1 MAHLSGGAEAHARF
15 KQYEYRA
22 NSSLVLTTDSR
33 PRDTHEPTGEPETLY
48 GKIDPKSFGDRAYKG
63 RAPELDEKLKKS
75 KKKKEREPL
84 TSEPVTN
91 RQSKRRRLQ
100 AESILSSGEE
110 GIYQP
115 KTKETRAAYEAM
127 LSVIQQQLGGQPLNI
142 VSGAADEILSVLKND
157 IFKNPEKKKE
167 IEKLLNPIPNQI
179 FDQLVSI
186 GRLITDFQD
195 GGDAAG
201 SGAAANTDDALDDD
215 VGVAVEFEENE
226 DDEDESDCD
235 LVQEDEEEE
244 DDGLEPHGAGGMQ
257 MGSGIDDDDMQ
268 EANEGMALNVQD
280 IDAYWLQRKIS
291 QAYDQQIDPQQC
303 QKLAEDVLKILAE
316 GDDREVETKLLVH
329 LQFDKFSLIKLLL
342 RNRLKIVWCT
352 RLARAEDQEERKKI
366 EEEMMGLGLDLA
378 AILEQLHAT
387 RATAKERQKNLEKSI
402 REEARRLK
410 DESGGGDGDRDRD
423 RRGFVDRDA
432 ESGWLKGQRQLLDLE
447 SIAFHQ
453 GGLLMANK
461 KCELPLGSYRNH
473 SKGYEEV
480 HVPALK
486 PKPLAPGE
494 ELIKISVMP
503 DWAQPAF
510 KGMTQLNR
518 VQSKVYESAL
528 FTAENILLCA
538 PTGAGK
544 TNVAML
550 TILQQIAL
558 HRNPDGSFNNGNY
571 KIVYVAPMKALVA
584 EVVGNL
590 SNRLQHYDVKVK
602 ELSGDQSLTRQ
613 QIEET
618 QIIVTTPEKWDI
630 ITRKSGDR
638 TYTQLVKLLIIDE
651 IHLLHDN
658 RGPVLESIV
667 ARTVRQIENTK
678 EHIRLVG
685 LSATLPNYE
694 DVALFLRV
702 DLEKGLFHFD
712 NSYRPCPLA
721 QQYIGITVKKPLQ
734 RFQLMNDVCYEKVLA
749 VAGKHQVLIF
759 VHSRKETAK
768 TARAIRDTALANDTL
783 GRFLKEDSASREI
796 LHSHTELVKSNDL
809 KDLLPYGFAIHHAG
823 MARVDRQLVED
834 LFGDG
839 HVQVLVSTATLAWGV
854 NLPAHTVIIKGT
866 QIYNPEKGAWT
877 ELSPLDVMQMLGR
890 AGRPQYD
897 SYGEGIIL
905 TGHSELQ
912 YYLSLMNQQL
922 PIESQFVSKLADQL
936 NAEIVLGT
944 VQNAREAC
952 NWIGYT
958 YLYVR
963 MLRNPTLYGLAPD
976 VLTRDITLEERRA
989 DLSLLEPNNPTILPS
1004 LAAATT
1010 PLARSLCCKPV
1021 TGVAMLLNMLT
1032 PPTDLVLRYHSSL
1045 TEISKSK
1052 MIHSAATILD
1062 KNNLVKYD
1070 RKSGYFQ
1077 VTDLGR
1083 IASYYYITH
1092 GTISTYNEHLKPTM
1106 GDIELCRLFSLS
1118 EEFKYV
1124 SVRQDEKMELAKLLD
1139 RVPIP
1144 IKESLEEPSAKI
1156 NVLLQAY
1163 ISQLKL
1169 EGLSLTSDMV
1179 FITQSAG
1186 RLMRAL
1192 FEIVLKRGW
1201 AQLAEKAL
1209 NLCKMVNKR
1218 MWSVQTPLRQF
1229 NGIPNEILMKLEKK
1243 DLAWERY
1250 YDLSSQEIGELIRFA
1265 KMGRTLHKFIH
1276 QFPKL
1281 NLGAHVQPIT
1291 RTVLRVELTITP
1303 DFQWEDKVHGFVEP
1317 FWVIVEDNDGEYI
1330 LHHEYFMLKKQY
1342 IDEDHVLN
1350 FTVPIYEPLPPQY
1363 FIRVVSDRWL
1373 GSQSVLP
1380 VSFRHLILPEKYPP
1394 PTELLD
1400 LQPLPVT
1407 ALRNPSYEA
1416 LYQEFKHFNP
1426 IQTQVFTVLYNTDDN
1441 VLVAA
1446 PTGSGKTIC
1455 AEFAV
1460 LRNHQ
1465 KGHESIMRA
1474 VYIAPMEALAQER
1487 YRDWERKFGKGLGLR
1502 VVELTG
1508 ETATDLKLLEKGQVI
1523 ISTPEKWDALSR
1535 RWKQRKHVQQVSL
1548 FIIDELHLIGGQGGP
1563 ILEVIV
1569 SRMRYIASQGDNKI
1583 RIVALS
1589 TSLANA
1595 KDLGEWIGASSHGLF
1610 NFPPGVRPVPL
1621 EIHIQG
1627 VDIANFE
1634 ARMQAMAKP
1643 TYTAIVQHA
1652 KSGKPALVFVPTR
1665 KHARLTAVDLM
1676 TYSNADSG
1684 EKSTFLLRS
1693 VEELEP
1699 FLSKVKEPMLSA
1711 TLRHGVGYLHEG
1723 LTSMDQEVVSQLFE
1737 AGWIQVCVASSSM
1750 CWGAPLSAHLVV
1762 VMGTQYYD
1770 GRENAHTDY
1779 PVTDLLQMMGHA
1791 SRPLLDNSGKCV
1803 ILCHAPRKEYYKKFL
1818 YEAFPVESHLH
1829 HFLHDN
1835 LNAEVVVG
1843 VIENKQ
1849 DAVDYLTWTFMY
1861 RRLTQN
1867 PNYYNL
1873 QGVSHRHLSDHLSE
1887 LIENTLSDLEA
1898 SKCVAIEDDMDLSP
1912 LNLGMIASYY
1922 YISYTTIERF
1932 SSSLTSKTKMKGLLE
1947 ILASASEYSQIPI
1960 RPGEEEL
1967 IRRLINHQR
1976 FSFEN
1981 PKCTDP
1987 HVKANALLQ
1996 AHFSRHTVVGN
2007 LSSDQREVLLS
2018 SSRLLQAMVD
2028 VISSNGWLSLALLA
2042 MEVSQMVTQGMWE
2055 RDSMLLQLPH
2065 FTKEL
2070 AKKCQENPGKSIE
2083 TVFDLVEMED
2093 DERRELLQMSD
2104 LQLLDIARFCNRFP
2118 NIDMTYEVLE
2128 SDDVRAGEDV
2138 SLQVT
2143 LERDL
2148 EGRSEVGSV
2157 DAPRYPKA
2165 KEEGWW
2171 LVVGD
2176 IKTNQL
2182 LAIKRVS
2189 LQRKSKVKLEFAA
2202 PAEAGKR
2209 SYTLY
2214 FMCDSYLGCDQE
2226 YSFTIDA
2233 KEASS
2238 AGDDSGRE

>member
-1 MAHLSGGAEAHARF
+1 MSHLGGGAEAHARF

-33 PRDTHEPTGEPETLY
+33 PRDTHEPTGEPESLH
-48 GKIDPKSFGDRAYKG
+48 GKIDPKTFGDRASRGKP
-63 RAPELDEKLKKS
+63 PELEDQLKKS
-75 KKKKEREPL
+75 KKKKEREPVA
-84 TSEPVTN
+84 SEPSPG
-91 RQSKRRRLQ
+91 RLSKKRRLQ
-100 AESILSSGEE
+100 EDSVLSSTDE
-110 GIYQP
+110 GVYQP
-115 KTKETRAAYEAM
+115 KTKETRAAYEAL
-127 LSVIQQQLGGQPLNI
+127 LSAIQQQLGGQPLNI
-142 VSGAADEILSVLKND
+142 VSGAADEILAVLKND
-157 IFKNPEKKKE
+157 NLKNPDKKKE
-167 IEKLLNPIPNQI
+167 IEKLLNPIVNQV
-179 FDQLVSI
+179 FDHLVSI
-186 GRLITDFQD
+186 GRLITDYQD
-195 GGDAAG
+195 AGDAAG
-201 SGAAANTDDALDDD
+201 AAATNGEEGLDDD

-226 DDEDESDCD
+226 EEDDESDYD
-235 LVQEDEEEE
+235 MVQEDEEDE
-244 DDGLEPHGAGGMQ
+244 DDGLDANGAGAMQ
-257 MGSGIDDDDMQ
+257 MGGGIDDDEMQ
-268 EANEGMALNVQD
+268 DSNEGMTLNVQD

-291 QAYDQQIDPQQC
+291 QAYELQIDPQQS
-303 QKLAEDVLKILAE
+303 QKLAEEVLKIIAE
-316 GDDREVETKLLVH
+316 GDDREVETKLLLH
-329 LQFDKFSLIKLLL
+329 LQFDKFSLIKYML

-352 RLARAEDQEERKKI
+352 RLARAEDQDDRKKI
-366 EEEMMGLGLDLA
+366 EEEMMALGPDHT

-410 DESGGGDGDRDRD
+410 DETGGDGERE
-423 RRGFVDRDA
+423 RRGLADRDA
-432 ESGWLKGQRQLLDLE
+432 DGGWLTGQRQLLDLD
-447 SIAFHQ
+447 SLAFHQ

-461 KCELPLGSYRNH
+461 KCELPGGSFRNQK
-473 SKGYEEV
+473 KGYEEV

-486 PKPLAPGE
+486 PKPLAAGE
-494 ELIKISVMP
+494 ELVKISSMP
-503 DWAQPAF
+503 DWAQHAF

-518 VQSKVYESAL
+518 VQSKVYDTAL
-528 FTAENILLCA
+528 FSSHNILLCA

-558 HRNPDGSFNNGNY
+558 NRNEDGTFNHNNY

-590 SNRLQHYDVKVK
+590 SNRLQEYNVKVK
-602 ELSGDQSLTRQ
+602 ELSGDQTLTRQ
-613 QIEET
+613 QIDET

-667 ARTVRQIENTK
+667 ARTVRQIETTK

-702 DLEKGLFHFD
+702 DVKKGLFHFD
-712 NSYRPCPLA
+712 NSYRPVPLA
-721 QQYIGITVKKPLQ
+721 QQYVGISVKKPLQ
-734 RFQLMNDVCYEKVLA
+734 RFQLMNDVCYEKVVS

-768 TARAIRDTALANDTL
+768 TARAIRDAALANDTL
-783 GRFLKEDSASREI
+783 GKFLKEDSASREI
-796 LHSHTELVKSNDL
+796 LQSHTELVKSNDL

-823 MARVDRQLVED
+823 MVRADRQIVEE
-834 LFGDG
+834 LFADG
-839 HVQVLVSTATLAWGV
+839 HAQVLVSTATLAWGV

-890 AGRPQYD
+890 AGRPQFD
-897 SYGEGIIL
+897 TYGEGIII

-936 NAEIVLGT
+936 NAEIVLGS
-944 VQNAREAC
+944 VQNAKEAC
-952 NWIGYT
+952 IWLGYT

-963 MLRNPTLYGLAPD
+963 MLRNPTLYGLAAD
-976 VLTRDITLEERRA
+976 ALAVDNMLEERRA
-989 DLSLLEPNNPTILPS
+989 DL
-1004 LAAATT
+1004 
-1010 PLARSLCCKPV
+1010 V
-1021 TGVAMLLNMLT
+1021 
-1032 PPTDLVLRYHSSL
+1032 
-1045 TEISKSK
+1045 
-1052 MIHSAATILD
+1052 HSAATLLE

-1092 GTISTYNEHLKPTM
+1092 GTVSTYNEHLKPTM

-1124 SVRQDEKMELAKLLD
+1124 TVRQDEKMELAKLLD

-1144 IKESLEEPSAKI
+1144 IKEGLEEPSAKI

-1201 AQLAEKAL
+1201 AQLTEKAL
-1209 NLCKMVNKR
+1209 KWCKMISKR

-1229 NGIPNEILMKLEKK
+1229 NGIPNEILTKLEKK

-1250 YDLSSQEIGELIRFA
+1250 YDLSSQEIGELIRFP

-1281 NLGAHVQPIT
+1281 NLAAHVQPIT
-1291 RTVLRVELTITP
+1291 RSVLRVELTITP
-1303 DFQWEDKVHGFVEP
+1303 DFQWDDKVHGFVEP

-1330 LHHEYFMLKKQY
+1330 LHHEYFLLKKQY
-1342 IDEDHVLN
+1342 IDEDHTLD
-1350 FTVPIYEPLPPQY
+1350 FTVSVYEPLSPQY

-1373 GSQSVLP
+1373 GSQTILP

-1407 ALRNPSYEA
+1407 ALRNPSYET

-1426 IQTQVFTVLYNTDDN
+1426 VQTQVFTILYNSDDN

-1455 AEFAV
+1455 AEFAI
-1460 LRNHQ
+1460 LRNYQ
-1465 KGHESIMRA
+1465 KGPESIMRA
-1474 VYIAPMEALAQER
+1474 VYVAPIEALAKER
-1487 YRDWERKFGKGLGLR
+1487 YNDWKRKFGDGLGMR

-1508 ETATDLKLLEKGQVI
+1508 ETATDMKLLERGQII
-1523 ISTPEKWDALSR
+1523 ISTPEKWDAISR

-1548 FIIDELHLIGGQGGP
+1548 FIVDELHLIGGQGGP
-1563 ILEVIV
+1563 VLEVIV
-1569 SRMRYIASQGDNKI
+1569 SRMRYIASQLENKI

-1589 TSLANA
+1589 TSLSNA
-1595 KDLGEWIGASSHGLF
+1595 KDLGEWIGATSHGLF

-1627 VDIANFE
+1627 IDIANFE
-1634 ARMQAMAKP
+1634 ARMQAMTKP

-1652 KSGKPALVFVPTR
+1652 KNGKPAIVFVPTR

-1676 TYSNADSG
+1676 TYASG
-1684 EKSTFLLRS
+1684 DTDKTMFLLQS
-1693 VEELEP
+1693 AEEVKP
-1699 FLSKVKEPMLSA
+1699 FIDRIKEPMLKV
-1711 TLRHGVGYLHEG
+1711 TLGHGVGYLHEG
-1723 LTSMDQEVVSQLFE
+1723 LTGTDQDIVKTLFE
-1737 AGWIQVCVASSSM
+1737 TGWIQVCVMSSSM
-1750 CWGAPLSAHLVV
+1750 CWGVALSAHLVV
-1762 VMGTQYYD
+1762 IMGTQHYD
-1770 GRENAHTDY
+1770 GRENAHSDY

-1791 SRPLLDNSGKCV
+1791 SRPLVDNSGKCV
-1803 ILCHAPRKEYYKKFL
+1803 IFCHAPRKEYYKKFL

-1829 HFLHDN
+1829 HYLHDN
-1835 LNAEVVVG
+1835 LNAEVVVE
-1843 VIENKQ
+1843 VIQNKQ

-1887 LIENTLSDLEA
+1887 LVESTISDLEA
-1898 SKCVAIEDDMDLSP
+1898 SKCVIIEDDFLLSP

-1932 SSSLTSKTKMKGLLE
+1932 SSSLSSKTKLKGLLD
-1947 ILASASEYSQIPI
+1947 ILASASEYEQLPI

-1976 FSFEN
+1976 FSFDN

-1996 AHFSRHTVVGN
+1996 AHFSRQLVGGN
-2007 LSSDQREVLLS
+2007 LASDQQEVLIS
-2018 SSRLLQAMVD
+2018 ACRLLQAMVD
-2028 VISSNGWLSLALLA
+2028 VISSSGWLSLALLA

-2070 AKKCQENPGKSIE
+2070 AKKCQDNPGKSIE

-2104 LQLLDIARFCNRFP
+2104 SQLMDIARFCNRFP
-2118 NIDMTYEVLE
+2118 NIDLAYDVPE
-2128 SDDVRAGEDV
+2128 SENVRAGENISV
-2138 SLQVT
+2138 HVT

-2148 EGRSEVGSV
+2148 EGRTEVGPV
-2157 DAPRYPKA
+2157 DSPRYPKV

-2182 LAIKRVS
+2182 LAIKRVT
-2189 LQRKSKVKLEFAA
+2189 LQRKSKVRLDFDA
-2202 PAEAGKR
+2202 PAEPGKKTC
-2209 SYTLY
+2209 TLY
-2214 FMCDSYLGCDQE
+2214 FMSDSYLGCDQE
-2226 YSFTIDA
+2226 YSFTVDV
-2233 KEASS
+2233 KEA
-2238 AGDDSGRE
+2238 APEEE

>member
-1 MAHLSGGAEAHARF
+1 MAYFGGGAEAHARS
-15 KQYEYRA
+15 KQYGYKE
-22 NSSLVLTTDSR
+22 NSSLVLTADSR
-33 PRDTHEPTGEPETLY
+33 SRDTHEPTGEPESLW
-48 GKIDPKSFGDRAYKG
+48 GKIDPRSFGDRVYKG
-63 RAPELDEKLKKS
+63 RPLEFDERLRKS
-75 KKKKEREPL
+75 KKKKERDPL
-84 TSEPVTN
+84 AEPVLVG
-91 RQSKRRRLQ
+91 QSKRRKLRE
-100 AESILSSGEE
+100 ESVLAVTEE
-110 GIYQP
+110 GVYRP
-115 KTKETRAAYEAM
+115 KTKETRAGYEAM
-127 LSVIQQQLGGQPLNI
+127 LSLIQQQLGGQPLNI
-142 VSGAADEILSVLKND
+142 VTGAADEILDVLKNEG
-157 IFKNPEKKKE
+157 IENPDKKKE
-167 IEKLLNPIPNQI
+167 IEKLLNPIPRQV

-186 GRLITDFQD
+186 GKLITDCHEVGD
-195 GGDAAG
+195 GAG
-201 SGAAANTDDALDDD
+201 AYAGNVDEGLDDG
-215 VGVAVEFEENE
+215 VGVVVEFEEN
-226 DDEDESDCD
+226 DEEKEESDLD
-235 LVQEDEEEE
+235 MVQEDEDEEEE
-244 DDGLEPHGAGGMQ
+244 EEEEGFDAGSGAMHMGG
-257 MGSGIDDDDMQ
+257 GIDDDDMH
-268 EANEGMALNVQD
+268 EANEGMGLNVQD

-291 QAYDQQIDPQQC
+291 QVYDQQIDAHQC
-303 QKLAEDVLKILAE
+303 QKLAEEVFKILAE

-329 LQFDKFSLIKLLL
+329 LQFDKFSLIKYLM
-342 RNRLKIVWCT
+342 RNRLKVVWCT

-366 EEEMMGLGLDLA
+366 EGEMVSLGPDLA

-410 DESGGGDGDRDRD
+410 DESDRDVDRE
-423 RRGFVDRDA
+423 RRGLADRDA
-432 ESGWLKGQRQLLDLE
+432 DGGCLKDKGQLLDLD
-447 SIAFHQ
+447 SLAFEQ
-453 GGLLMANK
+453 GGLLMSNNR
-461 KCELPLGSYRNH
+461 CELPVGSYRH
-473 SKGYEEV
+473 QSKGYEEV

-486 PKPLAPGE
+486 LKPLEPNE
-494 ELIKISVMP
+494 RLVKISEMP

-510 KGMTQLNR
+510 KGMQALNR
-518 VQSKVYESAL
+518 VQSKVYETAL
-528 FTAENILLCA
+528 FSADNILLCA

-544 TNVAML
+544 TNVAVL
-550 TILQQIAL
+550 TILQQLAL
-558 HRNPDGSFNNGNY
+558 NMDSDGSINHNNY
-571 KIVYVAPMKALVA
+571 KIVYVAPMKALIA

-590 SNRLQHYDVKVK
+590 FSRLEAYGVTVR
-602 ELSGDQSLTRQ
+602 ELSGDQTLTCQ
-613 QIEET
+613 QIDET

-638 TYTQLVKLLIIDE
+638 TYTELVKLLIIDE

-667 ARTVRQIENTK
+667 ARTVRQIETTK

-685 LSATLPNYE
+685 LSATLPNFE
-694 DVALFLRV
+694 DVAFFLRV
-702 DLEKGLFHFD
+702 NLQKGLFHFD
-712 NSYRPCPLA
+712 NSYRPVPLS

-734 RFQLMNDVCYEKVLA
+734 RFQLMNDICYEKVIA
-749 VAGKHQVLIF
+749 NAGKHQVLIF
-759 VHSRKETAK
+759 VHSRKETSK
-768 TARAIRDTALANDTL
+768 TARAVRDTALANDTL
-783 GRFLKEDSASREI
+783 SRFLKEDAASREI
-796 LHSHTELVKSNDL
+796 LQSHTDMVKSNDL

-823 MARVDRQLVED
+823 LARTDRQIVED
-834 LFGDG
+834 LFARG
-839 HVQVLVSTATLAWGV
+839 HIQVLVSTATLAWGV
-854 NLPAHTVIIKGT
+854 NLPAHTVLIKGT
-866 QIYNPEKGAWT
+866 QIYSPEKGAWT

-897 SYGEGIIL
+897 SYGEGIVI
-905 TGHSELQ
+905 TGQSELQ

-963 MLRNPTLYGLAPD
+963 MSRNPTLYGLPAD
-976 VLTRDITLEERRA
+976 VLSRDSSLEERRA
-989 DLSLLEPNNPTILPS
+989 DL
-1004 LAAATT
+1004 
-1010 PLARSLCCKPV
+1010 
-1021 TGVAMLLNMLT
+1021 
-1032 PPTDLVLRYHSSL
+1032 
-1045 TEISKSK
+1045 
-1052 MIHSAATILD
+1052 IHSAATVLD
-1062 KNNLVKYD
+1062 KKKMVKYD

-1106 GDIELCRLFSLS
+1106 GDMELCQLFSLS

-1124 SVRQDEKMELAKLLD
+1124 TVRQDEKMELAKLLD

-1179 FITQSAG
+1179 YITQSAG
-1186 RLMRAL
+1186 RLLRAL
-1192 FEIVLKRGW
+1192 FMILLKRGW

-1209 NLCKMVNKR
+1209 NLCKMVTKR
-1218 MWSVQTPLRQF
+1218 MWNVQTLLRQF

-1243 DLAWERY
+1243 DLAWDRY
-1250 YDLSSQEIGELIRFA
+1250 YDLSSQEIGEQIHFP
-1265 KMGRTLHKFIH
+1265 KMGKTLHRFIH

-1281 NLGAHVQPIT
+1281 NLAAHVQPIT

-1303 DFQWEDKVHGFVEP
+1303 DFQWYDKVHGLVEP
-1317 FWVIVEDNDGEYI
+1317 FWVIIEDNGSEYI
-1330 LHHEYFMLKKQY
+1330 LHHEYFLLKKQY
-1342 IDEDHVLN
+1342 IDEDLTLN

-1363 FIRVVSDRWL
+1363 FIRVVSDKWL
-1373 GSQSVLP
+1373 GSQAVLP
-1380 VSFRHLILPEKYPP
+1380 ISFRHLILPEKYPP

-1400 LQPLPVT
+1400 LQPLPVI

-1416 LYQEFKHFNP
+1416 LYQDFKHFNP
-1426 IQTQVFTVLYNTDDN
+1426 VQTQVFAVLYNTDDN

-1455 AEFAV
+1455 AEFAI

-1465 KGHESIMRA
+1465 KGPDSIMRT
-1474 VYIAPMEALAQER
+1474 VYIAPLEVIAKER
-1487 YRDWERKFGKGLGLR
+1487 YRDWERKFGKGLGMC

-1508 ETATDLKLLEKGQVI
+1508 ELGMDLKLLEKGQI
-1523 ISTPEKWDALSR
+1523 IIGTPEKWDALSR
-1535 RWKQRKHVQQVSL
+1535 RWKQRKFVQQVSL
-1548 FIIDELHLIGGQGGP
+1548 FIVDELHLIGGQGGP
-1563 ILEVIV
+1563 VLEVIV
-1569 SRMRYIASQGDNKI
+1569 SRMRYIASQVEKKI

-1589 TSLANA
+1589 TSVANA
-1595 KDLGEWIGASSHGLF
+1595 KDLGEWIGATSHGLF

-1634 ARMQAMAKP
+1634 ARMQAMTKP
-1643 TYTAIVQHA
+1643 TYTAIVQLA
-1652 KSGKPALVFVPTR
+1652 NGGKPAIVFVPTR
-1665 KHARLTAVDLM
+1665 KHVRFTAVDLIS
-1676 TYSNADSG
+1676 YSKVDKEDEPA
-1684 EKSTFLLRS
+1684 FCLRS
-1693 VEELEP
+1693 ADELKPFVDKIGEE
-1699 FLSKVKEPMLSA
+1699 
-1711 TLRHGVGYLHEG
+1711 TLRTTLEHGVGYLHEG
-1723 LTSMDQEVVSQLFE
+1723 LSSLDQEVVLQLFE
-1737 AGWIQVCVASSSM
+1737 AGWIQVCVMSSAL
-1750 CWGAPLSAHLVV
+1750 CWGVSLSAHLVI

-1770 GRENAHTDY
+1770 GRENSHTDY
-1779 PVTDLLQMMGHA
+1779 PVTDLLQMMGRA

-1818 YEAFPVESHLH
+1818 HEAFPVESHLH

-1835 LNAEVVVG
+1835 FNAEIVAK

-1873 QGVSHRHLSDHLSE
+1873 QCVSHRHLSDHLSE
-1887 LIENTLSDLEA
+1887 LVENALNDLEA
-1898 SKCVAIEDDMDLSP
+1898 SKCITILDGMDLYPS
-1912 LNLGMIASYY
+1912 NLGMIASYY

-1932 SSSLTSKTKMKGLLE
+1932 SSSLTSKTKMKGLME
-1947 ILASASEYSQIPI
+1947 VLASATEYANLPVQ
-1960 RPGEEEL
+1960 PGEEEIL
-1967 IRRLINHQR
+1967 RKLINHQR

-1981 PKCTDP
+1981 PSCTYP

-1996 AHFSRHTVVGN
+1996 AHFSQQHVGGN
-2007 LSSDQREVLLS
+2007 LSLDQQEVLFFAT
-2018 SSRLLQAMVD
+2018 RLLQAMVD

-2042 MEVSQMVTQGMWE
+2042 MEVSQMVTQGMYE

-2070 AKKCQENPGKSIE
+2070 AKRCLENPEKSIE
-2083 TVFDLVEMED
+2083 TIFDLVEMEEN
-2093 DERRELLQMSD
+2093 ERRELLQMSD
-2104 LQLLDIARFCNRFP
+2104 LQLLDIAKFCNRYP
-2118 NIDMTYEVLE
+2118 NIDLSYEVME
-2128 SDDVRAGEDV
+2128 SENVRAGEKV
-2138 SLQVT
+2138 TLQVT

-2148 EGRSEVGSV
+2148 EGKTEVGPV

-2165 KEEGWW
+2165 REEGWW

-2176 IKTNQL
+2176 TKSNQL

-2189 LQRKSKVKLEFAA
+2189 FQRKAKVMLGFDAPTEAA
-2202 PAEAGKR
+2202 KKA
-2209 SYTLY
+2209 YTLY

-2226 YSFTIDA
+2226 YSFTVDV
-2233 KEASS
+2233 KEV
-2238 AGDDSGRE
+2238 AGADQDSG

>member
-1 MAHLSGGAEAHARF
+1 MADERDPKKKGSSHVSGGAEAHARF

-33 PRDTHEPTGEPETLY
+33 PRDTHEPSGEPESLA
-48 GKIDPKSFGDRAYKG
+48 GKIDPRSFGDRAFRG
-63 RAPELDEKLKKS
+63 RPPELEEKLRRSKRKKDDQTS
-75 KKKKEREPL
+75 KPEPSSD
-84 TSEPVTN
+84 TAPTN
-91 RQSKRRRLQ
+91 HHQKRRRRVGPE
-100 AESILSSGEE
+100 ESVLSLTDDGGS
-110 GIYQP
+110 YRP
-115 KTKETRAAYEAM
+115 KTKDTRAAYEAL
-127 LSVIQQQLGGQPLNI
+127 LSIVQEYLGGQPQDVLC
-142 VSGAADEILSVLKND
+142 GAADEVLAVLKN
-157 IFKNPEKKKE
+157 
-167 IEKLLNPIPNQI
+167 EKLKNADKKAQI
-179 FDQLVSI
+179 SALISSISTSSFDQLVSI
-186 GRLITDFQD
+186 ARHITDYQE
-195 GGDAAG
+195 GGADAAVATASDG
-201 SGAAANTDDALDDD
+201 EAEALDDD
-215 VGVAVEFEENE
+215 IGVAVEF
-226 DDEDESDCD
+226 D
-235 LVQEDEEEE
+235 EDEEEGEESDLDQVQEESDEE
-244 DDGLEPHGAGGMQ
+244 DELENGRGSGGAMQ
-257 MGSGIDDDDMQ
+257 MGGVDDD
-268 EANEGMALNVQD
+268 EAEASDERLTVNVQD

-291 QAYDQQIDPQQC
+291 QAFGDIDPRQSQELAEEILR
-303 QKLAEDVLKILAE
+303 KLAAE
-316 GDDREVETKLLVH
+316 GGDDREVEGVLVVLLNYEK
-329 LQFDKFSLIKLLL
+329 FDLVRLLL
-342 RNRLKIVWCT
+342 RNRQKIVWCT
-352 RLARAEDQEERKKI
+352 RLARAEGEEQRRMI
-366 EEEMMGLGLDLA
+366 EEEMTASGSPALV

-387 RATAKERQKNLEKSI
+387 RASAKERQKNLEKSI

-410 DESGGGDGDRDRD
+410 DESGERRVSAPADR
-423 RRGFVDRDA
+423 
-432 ESGWLKGQRQLLDLE
+432 EMENGWTKGQRQLLDLDDI
-447 SIAFHQ
+447 SFRQ

-461 KCELPLGSYRNH
+461 KCELPDGSYRNPH
-473 SKGYEEV
+473 KGYEEV

-486 PKPLAPGE
+486 ARPMASGE
-494 ELIKISVMP
+494 ELVKISTMP
-503 DWAQPAF
+503 DWARPAF
-510 KGMTQLNR
+510 EGMKSLNR
-518 VQSKVYESAL
+518 VQSRVYETAL
-528 FTAENILLCA
+528 FTPNNILLCA

-544 TNVAML
+544 TNVAVL

-558 HRNPDGSFNNGNY
+558 HRNSDGSYNHGDY

-590 SNRLQHYDVKVK
+590 SHRLKSYNVVVK

-618 QIIVTTPEKWDI
+618 HIIVTTPEKWDI
-630 ITRKSGDR
+630 VTRKSGDR

-667 ARTVRQIENTK
+667 ARTVRQVEETMD
-678 EHIRLVG
+678 HIRLVG

-694 DVALFLRV
+694 DVARFLRI
-702 DLEKGLFHFD
+702 ENKAAGLFYFD

-721 QQYIGITVKKPLQ
+721 QQYIGISVKKPLQ
-734 RFQLMNDVCYEKVLA
+734 RFQLMNEICYEKVMG

-759 VHSRKETAK
+759 VHSRKETTK

-783 GRFLKEDSASREI
+783 GRFLKDDSASREI
-796 LHSHTELVKSNDL
+796 LQSQTELVKSNDL

-823 MARVDRQLVED
+823 MARVDRTLVEE
-834 LFGDG
+834 LFADG

-866 QIYNPEKGAWT
+866 QVYNPEKGAWT

-952 NWIGYT
+952 AWLKYT
-958 YLYVR
+958 YLYIR
-963 MLRNPTLYGLAPD
+963 MLKNPTLYGLPA
-976 VLTRDITLEERRA
+976 DILEKDEFLEERRA
-989 DLSLLEPNNPTILPS
+989 DL
-1004 LAAATT
+1004 
-1010 PLARSLCCKPV
+1010 
-1021 TGVAMLLNMLT
+1021 VA
-1032 PPTDLVLRYHSSL
+1032 YHSN
-1045 TEISKSK
+1045 KK
-1052 MIHSAATILD
+1052 A
-1062 KNNLVKYD
+1062 
-1070 RKSGYFQ
+1070 
-1077 VTDLGR
+1077 
-1083 IASYYYITH
+1083 
-1092 GTISTYNEHLKPTM
+1092 TYNEHLKPTM

-1124 SVRQDEKMELAKLLD
+1124 TVRQDEKMELAKLLD

-1144 IKESLEEPSAKI
+1144 VKESLEEPSAKI

-1163 ISQLKL
+1163 ISRLKL

-1186 RLMRAL
+1186 RLFRAL

-1201 AQLAEKAL
+1201 AQLAEKAM

-1229 NGIPNEILMKLEKK
+1229 NEIPNEILTKIEKK

-1250 YDLSSQEIGELIRFA
+1250 YDLSSQEIGELIRYQ
-1265 KMGRTLHKFIH
+1265 KMGRQLHKFIH

-1281 NLGAHVQPIT
+1281 NLAAHVQPIT
-1291 RTVLRVELTITP
+1291 RTVLSVELTITP
-1303 DFQWEDKVHGFVEP
+1303 DFQWADKVHGYVEP
-1317 FWVIVEDNDGEYI
+1317 FWVIVEDNDGEFI
-1330 LHHEYFMLKKQY
+1330 LHHEYFILKKQY
-1342 IDEDHVLN
+1342 IEEDHTLN
-1350 FTVPIYEPLPPQY
+1350 FTVPIYEPLPPHY

-1373 GSQSVLP
+1373 GSQTVLP
-1380 VSFRHLILPEKYPP
+1380 VTFRHLILPEKYPP

-1407 ALRNPSYEA
+1407 ALRSPSYEA
-1416 LYQEFKHFNP
+1416 LYHQFKHFNP

-1455 AEFAV
+1455 AEFAL

-1465 KGHESIMRA
+1465 KGPDSIMRA
-1474 VYIAPMEALAQER
+1474 VYIAPIEALAKER
-1487 YRDWERKFGKGLGLR
+1487 YRDWEQKFGKGLGMR

-1548 FIIDELHLIGGQGGP
+1548 FIVDELHLIGGTVGP
-1563 ILEVIV
+1563 VLEVIV
-1569 SRMRYIASQGDNKI
+1569 SRMRYISSQVENKI

-1595 KDLGEWIGASSHGLF
+1595 KDLGEWIGATSHGLF

-1627 VDIANFE
+1627 VDIMNFE
-1634 ARMQAMAKP
+1634 ARMQAMTKP

-1652 KSGKPALVFVPTR
+1652 KNGKPALVFVPTR
-1665 KHARLTAVDLM
+1665 KHTRLTALDLL
-1676 TYSNADSG
+1676 TYLKADAG
-1684 EKSTFLLRS
+1684 ERPAFLHCS
-1693 VEELEP
+1693 PEEIEP
-1699 FLSKVKEPMLSA
+1699 FISQIREPTLSA
-1711 TLRHGVGYLHEG
+1711 TLGYGVGYLHEG
-1723 LTSMDQEVVSQLFE
+1723 LSSMDQEIVSQLFE
-1737 AGWIQVCVASSSM
+1737 AGWIQVCVACSSM
-1750 CWGAPLSAHLVV
+1750 CWGSHLSAHLVV

-1770 GRENAHTDY
+1770 GRENAHSDYLITDI
-1779 PVTDLLQMMGHA
+1779 LQMMGHA
-1791 SRPLLDNSGKCV
+1791 SRPLVDNSGKCV

-1818 YEAFPVESHLH
+1818 YEAFPVESHLQLY
-1829 HFLHDN
+1829 LHDN
-1835 LNAEVVVG
+1835 LNAEIVVET
-1843 VIENKQ
+1843 IKNKQ
-1849 DAVDYLTWTFMY
+1849 DAVDYITWTFMY

-1873 QGVSHRHLSDHLSE
+1873 PGVSHRHLSDHLSE
-1887 LIENTLSDLEA
+1887 LVEQTLSDLEA
-1898 SKCVAIEDDMDLSP
+1898 SKCVAIEDDMDLSA
-1912 LNLGMIASYY
+1912 LNNGIIASYY

-1932 SSSLTSKTKMKGLLE
+1932 SSSLTSKTKMKGLLDV
-1947 ILASASEYSQIPI
+1947 LASATEYAHLPI
-1960 RPGEEEL
+1960 RPGEEEQ
-1967 IRRLINHQR
+1967 IRKLINHQR

-1996 AHFSRHTVVGN
+1996 AHFSRYTVVGN
-2007 LSSDQREVLLS
+2007 LAADQREVLLS
-2018 SSRLLQAMVD
+2018 ANRLLQAMVD
-2028 VISSNGWLSLALLA
+2028 VISTNGWLNLALLA

-2065 FTKEL
+2065 FTKDL
-2070 AKKCQENPGKSIE
+2070 AKKCQENPGRSIE
-2083 TVFDLVEMED
+2083 TVFDLVEMD
-2093 DERRELLQMSD
+2093 DAERRELLQMSD
-2104 LQLLDIARFCNRFP
+2104 SQLLEIARVCNRFP
-2118 NIDMTYEVLE
+2118 NIDVVYKVL
-2128 SDDVRAGEDV
+2128 DGDAVRPGK
-2138 SLQVT
+2138 SITLQVV

-2148 EGRSEVGSV
+2148 EGRTEVGPV
-2157 DAPRYPKA
+2157 DAPRYPKV

-2176 IKTNQL
+2176 SGSNQL
-2182 LAIKRVS
+2182 VAVKRVS
-2189 LQRKSKVKLEFAA
+2189 LQRRSTVKLDFDA
-2202 PAEAGKR
+2202 PSEPGEK

-2226 YSFTIDA
+2226 YNFTVDV
-2233 KEASS
+2233 K
-2238 AGDDSGRE
+2238 

>member
-1 MAHLSGGAEAHARF
+1 MSHLGGGAEAHPPF
-15 KQYEYRA
+15 KQYEY
-22 NSSLVLTTDSR
+22 V
-33 PRDTHEPTGEPETLY
+33 P
-48 GKIDPKSFGDRAYKG
+48 
-63 RAPELDEKLKKS
+63 
-75 KKKKEREPL
+75 
-84 TSEPVTN
+84 
-91 RQSKRRRLQ
+91 
-100 AESILSSGEE
+100 
-110 GIYQP
+110 
-115 KTKETRAAYEAM
+115 TRAR
-127 LSVIQQQLGGQPLNI
+127 
-142 VSGAADEILSVLKND
+142 
-157 IFKNPEKKKE
+157 FK
-167 IEKLLNPIPNQI
+167 
-179 FDQLVSI
+179 
-186 GRLITDFQD
+186 
-195 GGDAAG
+195 
-201 SGAAANTDDALDDD
+201 
-215 VGVAVEFEENE
+215 
-226 DDEDESDCD
+226 
-235 LVQEDEEEE
+235 
-244 DDGLEPHGAGGMQ
+244 
-257 MGSGIDDDDMQ
+257 
-268 EANEGMALNVQD
+268 
-280 IDAYWLQRKIS
+280 
-291 QAYDQQIDPQQC
+291 
-303 QKLAEDVLKILAE
+303 
-316 GDDREVETKLLVH
+316 
-329 LQFDKFSLIKLLL
+329 
-342 RNRLKIVWCT
+342 
-352 RLARAEDQEERKKI
+352 QEEREKI
-366 EEEMMGLGLDLA
+366 EEEMKGTDLQPM
-378 AILEQLHAT
+378 LEQLHAT
-387 RATAKERQKNLEKSI
+387 RASAKERQKKNLEKSI
-402 REEARRLK
+402 REEARRLR
-410 DESGGGDGDRDRD
+410 DDTGCDGDRDSERS
-423 RRGFVDRDA
+423 RRGLADRDA
-432 ESGWLKGQRQLLDLE
+432 ESGWLKGQRQMLDLDNL
-447 SIAFHQ
+447 AFAQ
-453 GGLLMANK
+453 GGLFMAKK
-461 KCELPLGSYRNH
+461 KCDLPDGSY
-473 SKGYEEV
+473 EEI

-486 PKPLAPGE
+486 AKPLKE
-494 ELIKISVMP
+494 NEKLVKISSMP

-518 VQSKVYESAL
+518 VQSQVYETAL
-528 FTAENILLCA
+528 FKPDNLLLCA

-544 TNVAML
+544 TNVAVL
-550 TILQQIAL
+550 TILHQIAL
-558 HRNPDGSFNNGNY
+558 HRNPDDGSTDHSAY

-590 SNRLQHYDVKVK
+590 SNRLQSYDVKVR
-602 ELSGDQSLTRQ
+602 ELSGDQSLTPQ

-630 ITRKSGDR
+630 ITRKSGDP
-638 TYTQLVKLLIIDE
+638 TYPQLVKLVIIDE

-667 ARTVRQIENTK
+667 ARTVRQIETTE

-702 DLEKGLFHFD
+702 HLEKGLFYFD
-712 NSYRPCPLA
+712 NSYRPVPLS
-721 QQYIGITVKKPLQ
+721 QQYVGITVKEPLQ
-734 RFQLMNDVCYEKVLA
+734 RFQLMNDICYEKVMA

-768 TARAIRDTALANDTL
+768 TAKAIRDTALAKDTL

-796 LHSHTELVKSNDL
+796 LHTHTDLVKSNDL

-823 MARVDRQLVED
+823 MTRTDRQLVED
-834 LFGDG
+834 LFADG

-866 QIYNPEKGAWT
+866 QIYNPDKGAWT
-877 ELSPLDVMQMLGR
+877 ELSHLDVMQMLGR

-897 SYGEGIIL
+897 SYGEGIIV
-905 TGHSELQ
+905 TSHSELQ

-952 NWIGYT
+952 DWLVNT

-963 MLRNPTLYGLAPD
+963 MRRNPSLYGLEPD
-976 VLTRDITLEERRA
+976 VLTRDINLEERRA
-989 DLSLLEPNNPTILPS
+989 DLIHT
-1004 LAAATT
+1004 AAA
-1010 PLARSLCCKPV
+1010 
-1021 TGVAMLLNMLT
+1021 
-1032 PPTDLVLRYHSSL
+1032 
-1045 TEISKSK
+1045 
-1052 MIHSAATILD
+1052 ILD
-1062 KNNLVKYD
+1062 RNNLVKYD

-1124 SVRQDEKMELAKLLD
+1124 TVRQDEKVELAKLLD

-1144 IKESLEEPSAKI
+1144 IKESLEEPSVKI
-1156 NVLLQAY
+1156 NVLLQTY

-1179 FITQSAG
+1179 FITQWSLGACLAPATEQEAVPARLGSSFAKWATFPAVRSAG
-1186 RLMRAL
+1186 RLLRAL

-1209 NLCKMVNKR
+1209 NLCKMVMKR
-1218 MWSVQTPLRQF
+1218 MWSVQTPLHQF
-1229 NGIPNEILMKLEKK
+1229 NGIPGDVLTKLEKK

-1250 YDLSSQEIGELIRFA
+1250 YDLSSQEIDELIGA
-1265 KMGRTLHKFIH
+1265 PKMGRMLHKYIH

-1281 NLGAHVQPIT
+1281 NLAAHVQPIT
-1291 RTVLRVELTITP
+1291 RTDLRVELTITP
-1303 DFQWEDKVHGFVEP
+1303 DFAWDDRIHGYVEP

-1330 LHHEYFMLKKQY
+1330 LHHEIFMLKKQF
-1342 IDEDHVLN
+1342 IDEDHTLN

-1363 FIRVVSDRWL
+1363 FIHVVSDRWL
-1373 GSQSVLP
+1373 GSQTVLR

-1407 ALRNPSYEA
+1407 ALRNPKYEA
-1416 LYQEFKHFNP
+1416 LYRDFKHFNP
-1426 IQTQVFTVLYNTDDN
+1426 IQTQVFTVLYNSDDN

-1455 AEFAV
+1455 AEFAI

-1465 KGHESIMRA
+1465 KGPDSVMRV
-1474 VYIAPMEALAQER
+1474 VYIAPIEALAKER
-1487 YRDWERKFGKGLGLR
+1487 YHDWEKKFGKDGLELK
-1502 VVELTG
+1502 VVQLTG
-1508 ETATDLKLLEKGQVI
+1508 ETATDLKLLEKGQII

-1563 ILEVIV
+1563 VLEVIV
-1569 SRMRYIASQGDNKI
+1569 SRMRYIASQVENKI

-1595 KDLGEWIGASSHGLF
+1595 KDLGEWIGATSHGLL
-1610 NFPPGVRPVPL
+1610 PL

-1634 ARMQAMAKP
+1634 ARMQAMTKP
-1643 TYTAIVQHA
+1643 TSAAIVQHA
-1652 KSGKPALVFVPTR
+1652 KNAKPALVFVPTR
-1665 KHARLTAVDLM
+1665 KHVHTTAVDLI
-1676 TYSNADSG
+1676 TYSGADST
-1684 EKSTFLLRS
+1684 EKPFLLRS
-1693 VEELEP
+1693 PEELKP
-1699 FLSKVKEPMLSA
+1699 FLDKISDKMLKA
-1711 TLRHGVGYLHEG
+1711 TLQEGVGYLHEG
-1723 LTSMDQEVVSQLFE
+1723 LNNLDYDIVTQLFE
-1737 AGWIQVCVASSSM
+1737 AGWIQVCVLSSSM
-1750 CWGAPLSAHLVV
+1750 CWGVTLSAHLVV

-1770 GRENAHTDY
+1770 GCENAQSDY

-1791 SRPLLDNSGKCV
+1791 SRPLVDSSGKCV

-1835 LNAEVVVG
+1835 LNAEIVAG

-1887 LIENTLSDLEA
+1887 LVENTLSDLEA
-1898 SKCVAIEDDMDLSP
+1898 SKCILIEDDMDLSP

-1932 SSSLTSKTKMKGLLE
+1932 SSSLTSKTKMKDLLE
-1947 ILASASEYSQIPI
+1947 VLSSASEYAQLPI
-1960 RPGEEEL
+1960 RPGEEEVV
-1967 IRRLINHQR
+1967 RRLINHQR

-1981 PKCTDP
+1981 PRVTDP

-1996 AHFSRHTVVGN
+1996 AHFSRQFVGGN
-2007 LSSDQREVLLS
+2007 LALDQREVLLS
-2018 SSRLLQAMVD
+2018 ANRLLQAMVD

-2065 FTKEL
+2065 FTKDL

-2083 TVFDLVEMED
+2083 TVFDLLEMDD
-2093 DERRELLQMSD
+2093 DERRELLGMPDS
-2104 LQLLDIARFCNRFP
+2104 QLFDIARFCNRFP
-2118 NIDMTYEVLE
+2118 NIDLSYEVID
-2128 SDDVRAGEDV
+2128 SDVRAGEDV
-2138 SLQVT
+2138 TIQVT
-2143 LERDL
+2143 LERDQA
-2148 EGRSEVGSV
+2148 EVGPV
-2157 DAPRYPKA
+2157 DAPRYPKS

-2176 IKTNQL
+2176 TKHNLL

-2189 LQRKSKVKLEFAA
+2189 LQRKLKAKLEFAA
-2202 PAEAGKR
+2202 PADAGKK

-2214 FMCDSYLGCDQE
+2214 FMCDSFMGCDQE
-2226 YSFTIDA
+2226 YAFAIDV
-2233 KEASS
+2233 KEAG
-2238 AGDDSGRE
+2238 AAD

>member
-1 MAHLSGGAEAHARF
+1 MAHLGGGAEAHARH

-33 PRDTHEPTGEPETLY
+33 PRDTHEPTGEPESLW
-48 GKIDPKSFGDRAYKG
+48 GKIDPRSFGDRAYRGKP
-63 RAPELDEKLKKS
+63 PELDEKLKKS
-75 KKKKEREPL
+75 KKKKERDPLAEPPP
-84 TSEPVTN
+84 S

-100 AESILSSGEE
+100 EESVLNSSEE
-110 GIYQP
+110 GVYQP

-127 LSVIQQQLGGQPLNI
+127 LSVIQQQLGGQPLSI
-142 VSGAADEILSVLKND
+142 VSGAADEILAVLKNETL
-157 IFKNPEKKKE
+157 KNPDKKKE
-167 IEKLLNPIPNQI
+167 IEKLLNSVPNAV

-186 GRLITDFQD
+186 GRLITDYQD
-195 GGDAAG
+195 GGGDVAGTAA
-201 SGAAANTDDALDDD
+201 AAANGDDALDDD

-226 DDEDESDCD
+226 EEDEESDLD
-235 LVQEDEEEE
+235 MVQEDEEEE
-244 DDGLEPHGAGGMQ
+244 DDVVEASNSGAMQ
-257 MGSGIDDDDMQ
+257 MGGGIDDDDDMQ
-268 EANEGMALNVQD
+268 EANGGMNLNVLS
-280 IDAYWLQRKIS
+280 IGAYWLQGKIS
-291 QAYDQQIDPQQC
+291 EAFQKQIDPQQC
-303 QKLAEDVLKILAE
+303 QILAEDVLKILAE
-316 GDDREVETKLLVH
+316 GDDREVESKLLLL
-329 LQFDKFSLIKLLL
+329 LQFDKFSLIKILL

-352 RLARAEDQEERKKI
+352 RLARAEDEEQKKKI
-366 EEEMMGLGLDLA
+366 EEEMMGLGPELV
-378 AILEQLHAT
+378 AIVDQLHAT

-410 DESGGGDGDRDRD
+410 DESSGDGDKGRI
-423 RRGFVDRDA
+423 GIVDRDA
-432 ESGWLKGQRQLLDLE
+432 DSVWGQRQLLDLD
-447 SIAFHQ
+447 SIAFEQ
-453 GGLLMANK
+453 GGRLVASK
-461 KCELPLGSYRNH
+461 KTELPDGSYRH
-473 SKGYEEV
+473 SSKGYEEI

-486 PKPLAPGE
+486 PKPFDPNE
-494 ELIKISVMP
+494 KLIKISDMP

-510 KGMTQLNR
+510 KGMKELNR
-518 VQSKVYESAL
+518 VQSKVYETAL
-528 FTAENILLCA
+528 FKADNILLCA

-544 TNVAML
+544 TNVAVL

-558 HRNPDGSFNNGNY
+558 NRNSDGSFNHSDY

-590 SNRLQHYDVKVK
+590 SNRLQYYDVKVR

-658 RGPVLESIV
+658 RGPVLESVV
-667 ARTVRQIENTK
+667 ARTVRQIETTN

-702 DLEKGLFHFD
+702 DTKKGGLFHFD
-712 NSYRPCPLA
+712 NSYRPVPLS

-734 RFQLMNDVCYEKVLA
+734 RFQLMNDVCYEKVMA
-749 VAGKHQVLIF
+749 VAGKHQILIF

-796 LHSHTELVKSNDL
+796 LHSQTDLVKSNEL

-823 MARVDRQLVED
+823 LARADRQLVEE
-834 LFGDG
+834 LFSDG

-854 NLPAHTVIIKGT
+854 NLPAHSVIIKGT

-897 SYGEGIIL
+897 SYGEGIII
-905 TGHSELQ
+905 TGHTELQ

-952 NWIGYT
+952 NWLGYT

-976 VLTRDITLEERRA
+976 ALARDGDLEERRA
-989 DLSLLEPNNPTILPS
+989 DL
-1004 LAAATT
+1004 
-1010 PLARSLCCKPV
+1010 
-1021 TGVAMLLNMLT
+1021 
-1032 PPTDLVLRYHSSL
+1032 
-1045 TEISKSK
+1045 
-1052 MIHSAATILD
+1052 IHSAATILN

-1124 SVRQDEKMELAKLLD
+1124 TVRQDEKMELAKLLD

-1163 ISQLKL
+1163 ISQLRL

-1209 NLCKMVNKR
+1209 NLCKMVDKR

-1229 NGIPNEILMKLEKK
+1229 LGIPSDTLMKLEEK
-1243 DLAWERY
+1243 DLAWHRY
-1250 YDLSSQEIGELIRFA
+1250 YDLSSQEIGELIRIP
-1265 KMGRTLHKFIH
+1265 KMGRKLHKLIH
-1276 QFPKL
+1276 QFPNLKL
-1281 NLGAHVQPIT
+1281 AAYVQPIT
-1291 RTVLRVELTITP
+1291 HTVLRVELTITA
-1303 DFQWEDKVHGFVEP
+1303 DFQWEDKVHGNVEP
-1317 FWVIVEDNDGEYI
+1317 FWVIVEDNGGEYI
-1330 LHHEYFMLKKQY
+1330 LHHEYFMLKKQC
-1342 IDEDHVLN
+1342 IDEDHTLN

-1363 FIRVVSDRWL
+1363 FIRVVSDRWV
-1373 GSQSVLP
+1373 GSQTVLP

-1407 ALRNPSYEA
+1407 ALRNPTYEA
-1416 LYQEFKHFNP
+1416 LYKEIKHFNP
-1426 IQTQVFTVLYNTDDN
+1426 VQTQVFAALYNTDDN
-1441 VLVAA
+1441 ILVAA

-1455 AEFAV
+1455 AEFAI
-1460 LRNHQ
+1460 LRNFQ
-1465 KGHESIMRA
+1465 KGADSIMRV
-1474 VYIAPMEALAQER
+1474 VYIAPLEALAKER
-1487 YRDWERKFGKGLGLR
+1487 YCDWERKFGKGGLKMQ

-1508 ETATDLKLLEKGQVI
+1508 DSATDLKLVKSGQII

-1535 RWKQRKHVQQVSL
+1535 RWKQRKQVQQVSL
-1548 FIIDELHLIGGQGGP
+1548 FIVDELHLIGGQGGP
-1563 ILEVIV
+1563 ILEAVV
-1569 SRMRYIASQGDNKI
+1569 SRMRYIASHVENKI
-1583 RIVALS
+1583 RLVALS

-1595 KDLGEWIGASSHGLF
+1595 KDLGEWIGAASHGLF
-1610 NFPPGVRPVPL
+1610 NFPPGIRPVPL

-1634 ARMQAMAKP
+1634 ARMQTMTKP

-1652 KSGKPALVFVPTR
+1652 KNGKPALIFVPTR
-1665 KHARLTAVDLM
+1665 KHVRLTAVDLM
-1676 TYSNADSG
+1676 TYSDVDDG
-1684 EKSTFLLRS
+1684 EKKQFLLQTP
-1693 VEELEP
+1693 EELKP
-1699 FLSKVKEPMLSA
+1699 FIDKIKDEMLKA
-1711 TLRHGVGYLHEG
+1711 TLCHGVGYLHEG
-1723 LTSMDQEVVSQLFE
+1723 LTNLDQEVVSQLFE
-1737 AGWIQVCVASSSM
+1737 AGWIQVCVMSSSM
-1750 CWGAPLSAHLVV
+1750 CWGVPLSAHLVV

-1770 GRENAHTDY
+1770 GLETAHTDY

-1835 LNAEVVVG
+1835 LNAEIVAG

-1887 LIENTLSDLEA
+1887 LVENTLNDLEV
-1898 SKCVAIEDDMDLSP
+1898 SKCVAIKDDMDISP
-1912 LNLGMIASYY
+1912 SNLGLIASYY
-1922 YISYTTIERF
+1922 YINYTTIECF
-1932 SSSLTSKTKMKGLLE
+1932 SSLTSKTKMKGLLE
-1947 ILASASEYSQIPI
+1947 ILASATEYAQLPI
-1960 RPGEEEL
+1960 RPGEEEVVQ
-1967 IRRLINHQR
+1967 RLINHLR

-1981 PKCTDP
+1981 PKCTSP

-1996 AHFSRHTVVGN
+1996 AHFARQTVGGN
-2007 LSSDQREVLLS
+2007 LASDQREVLLS
-2018 SSRLLQAMVD
+2018 ASRLLLSMVD
-2028 VISSNGWLSLALLA
+2028 VISSNGWLSLSLLA
-2042 MEVSQMVTQGMWE
+2042 MEVCQMVTQGMWE
-2055 RDSMLLQLPH
+2055 HDSMLLQLPY

-2070 AKKCQENPGKSIE
+2070 AKKCQENPGKNIE
-2083 TVFDLVEMED
+2083 TVFDFAEMED

-2104 LQLLDIARFCNRFP
+2104 EQLLDIARFCNQFP

-2128 SDDVRAGEDV
+2128 NGNVRSGEDIT
-2138 SLQVT
+2138 LQVT

-2148 EGRSEVGSV
+2148 EGRTEVGPV

-2176 IKTNQL
+2176 TKSNQL

-2189 LQRKSKVKLEFAA
+2189 LERNAKVKLKFAA
-2202 PAEAGKR
+2202 PADAGEKQ
-2209 SYTLY
+2209 YNLY
-2214 FMCDSYLGCDQE
+2214 FMCDSYMGCDQE
-2226 YSFTIDA
+2226 CSFSVDI
-2233 KEASS
+2233 KES
-2238 AGDDSGRE
+2238 AGPDEDSGRE

>member
-1 MAHLSGGAEAHARF
+1 MAHLGGGAEAHARH

-33 PRDTHEPTGEPETLY
+33 PRDTHEPTGEPESLW
-48 GKIDPKSFGDRAYKG
+48 GKIDPRSFGDRAYRGKP
-63 RAPELDEKLKKS
+63 PELDEKLKKS
-75 KKKKEREPL
+75 KKKKERDPLAEPPP
-84 TSEPVTN
+84 S

-100 AESILSSGEE
+100 EESVLNSSEE
-110 GIYQP
+110 GVYQP

-127 LSVIQQQLGGQPLNI
+127 LSVIQQQLGGQPLSI
-142 VSGAADEILSVLKND
+142 VSGAADEILAVLKNETL
-157 IFKNPEKKKE
+157 KNPDKKKE
-167 IEKLLNPIPNQI
+167 IEKLLNSVPNAV

-186 GRLITDFQD
+186 GRLITDYQD
-195 GGDAAG
+195 GGGDVAGTAA
-201 SGAAANTDDALDDD
+201 AAANGDDALDDD

-226 DDEDESDCD
+226 EEDEESDLD
-235 LVQEDEEEE
+235 MVQEDEEEE
-244 DDGLEPHGAGGMQ
+244 DDVVEASNSGAMQ
-257 MGSGIDDDDMQ
+257 MGGGIDDDDDMQ
-268 EANEGMALNVQD
+268 EANGGMNLNVLS
-280 IDAYWLQRKIS
+280 IGAYWLQGKIS
-291 QAYDQQIDPQQC
+291 EAFQKQIDPQQC
-303 QKLAEDVLKILAE
+303 QILAEDVLKILAE
-316 GDDREVETKLLVH
+316 GDDREVESKLLLL
-329 LQFDKFSLIKLLL
+329 LQFDKFSLIKILL

-352 RLARAEDQEERKKI
+352 RLARAEDEEQKKKI
-366 EEEMMGLGLDLA
+366 EEEMMGLGPELV
-378 AILEQLHAT
+378 AIVDQLHAT

-410 DESGGGDGDRDRD
+410 DESSGDGDKGRI
-423 RRGFVDRDA
+423 GIVDRDA
-432 ESGWLKGQRQLLDLE
+432 DSVWGQRQLLDLD
-447 SIAFHQ
+447 SIAFEQ
-453 GGLLMANK
+453 GGRLVASK
-461 KCELPLGSYRNH
+461 KTELPDGSYRH
-473 SKGYEEV
+473 SSKGYEEI

-486 PKPLAPGE
+486 PKPFDPNE
-494 ELIKISVMP
+494 KLIKISDMP

-510 KGMTQLNR
+510 KGMKELNR
-518 VQSKVYESAL
+518 VQSKVYETAL
-528 FTAENILLCA
+528 FKADNILLCA

-544 TNVAML
+544 TNVAVL

-558 HRNPDGSFNNGNY
+558 NRNSDGSFNHSDY

-590 SNRLQHYDVKVK
+590 SNRLQYYDVKVR

-658 RGPVLESIV
+658 RGPVLESVV
-667 ARTVRQIENTK
+667 ARTVRQIETTN

-702 DLEKGLFHFD
+702 DTKKGGLFHFD
-712 NSYRPCPLA
+712 NSYRPVPLS

-734 RFQLMNDVCYEKVLA
+734 RFQLMNDVCYEKVMA
-749 VAGKHQVLIF
+749 VAGKHQILIF

-796 LHSHTELVKSNDL
+796 LHSQTDLVKSNEL

-823 MARVDRQLVED
+823 LARADRQLVEE
-834 LFGDG
+834 LFSDG

-854 NLPAHTVIIKGT
+854 NLPAHSVIIKGT

-897 SYGEGIIL
+897 SYGEGIII

-958 YLYVR
+958 YLFVR
-963 MLRNPTLYGLAPD
+963 MVRNPTLYGLPHD
-976 VLTRDITLEERRA
+976 IIDRDKFLEERRA
-989 DLSLLEPNNPTILPS
+989 DL
-1004 LAAATT
+1004 
-1010 PLARSLCCKPV
+1010 
-1021 TGVAMLLNMLT
+1021 
-1032 PPTDLVLRYHSSL
+1032 
-1045 TEISKSK
+1045 
-1052 MIHSAATILD
+1052 IHSAATILD

-1124 SVRQDEKMELAKLLD
+1124 TVRQDEKMELAKLLD

-1209 NLCKMVNKR
+1209 NLCKMVNRR

-1229 NGIPNEILMKLEKK
+1229 HGIPNDILMKLEKK
-1243 DLAWERY
+1243 DLAWDRY
-1250 YDLSSQEIGELIRFA
+1250 YDLSSQEIGELIRIP

-1281 NLGAHVQPIT
+1281 NLAAHVQPIT

-1303 DFQWEDKVHGFVEP
+1303 DFQWEDKVHGYVEP

-1342 IDEDHVLN
+1342 IDEDHTLN

-1373 GSQSVLP
+1373 GSQTVLP

-1407 ALRNPSYEA
+1407 ALRNPAYEA
-1416 LYQEFKHFNP
+1416 LYKDFKHFNP
-1426 IQTQVFTVLYNTDDN
+1426 VQTQVFTVLYNTDDN

-1455 AEFAV
+1455 AEFAI
-1460 LRNHQ
+1460 LRNYQ
-1465 KGHESIMRA
+1465 KGPESVMRV
-1474 VYIAPMEALAQER
+1474 VYIAPLEALAKER
-1487 YRDWERKFGKGLGLR
+1487 YRDWERKFGKGGLKMR

-1508 ETATDLKLLEKGQVI
+1508 ETATDLKLLEKSQII

-1548 FIIDELHLIGGQGGP
+1548 FIVDELHLIGGQGGP
-1563 ILEVIV
+1563 ILEVGV
-1569 SRMRYIASQGDNKI
+1569 SRMRYIASQVENKI

-1595 KDLGEWIGASSHGLF
+1595 KDLGEWIGATAHGLF

-1634 ARMQAMAKP
+1634 ARMQAMTKP

-1652 KSGKPALVFVPTR
+1652 KNGKPALVFVPTR
-1665 KHARLTAVDLM
+1665 KHVRLTAVDLM
-1676 TYSNADSG
+1676 TYVAGDGS
-1684 EKSTFLLRS
+1684 KSFLLQTP
-1693 VEELEP
+1693 EELKP
-1699 FLSKVKEPMLSA
+1699 FIDKINDEMLKA

-1723 LTSMDQEVVSQLFE
+1723 LTKLDQEVVSQLFE
-1737 AGWIQVCVASSSM
+1737 AGWIQVCVMSSSM
-1750 CWGAPLSAHLVV
+1750 CWGVSLSAHLVV

-1835 LNAEVVVG
+1835 LNAEIVAG
-1843 VIENKQ
+1843 IIENKQ

-1887 LIENTLSDLEA
+1887 LVENTLSDLES

-1947 ILASASEYSQIPI
+1947 ILASATEYALLPI
-1960 RPGEEEL
+1960 RPGEEEVV
-1967 IRRLINHQR
+1967 RRLINHQR

-1996 AHFSRHTVVGN
+1996 AHFSRQTVGGN
-2007 LSSDQREVLLS
+2007 LASDQREVLLS
-2018 SSRLLQAMVD
+2018 ASRLLQAMVD

-2042 MEVSQMVTQGMWE
+2042 MEVSQMVTQGIWE

-2070 AKKCQENPGKSIE
+2070 AKKCQENPGKNIE

-2104 LQLLDIARFCNRFP
+2104 EQLLDIARFCNRFP

-2128 SDDVRAGEDV
+2128 NDNVRAGEDIT
-2138 SLQVT
+2138 LQVT

-2148 EGRSEVGSV
+2148 EGRTEVGPV

-2176 IKTNQL
+2176 TKSNQL

-2189 LQRKSKVKLEFAA
+2189 LQRKAKVKLEFAA
-2202 PAEAGKR
+2202 PADAGKKP
-2209 SYTLY
+2209 YTLY

-2226 YSFTIDA
+2226 YSFSVDI
-2233 KEASS
+2233 KEA
-2238 AGDDSGRE
+2238 AGPDEDSGRE

>member
-1 MAHLSGGAEAHARF
+1 MAHLGGGAEAHARF

-33 PRDTHEPTGEPETLY
+33 PRDTHEPTGEPESLW
-48 GKIDPKSFGDRAYKG
+48 GKIEARSFGDRAYRG
-63 RAPELDEKLKKS
+63 RPPELDEKLKKS
-75 KKKKEREPL
+75 KKKKKERDLLGEPL
-84 TSEPVTN
+84 PPRPT
-91 RQSKRRRLQ
+91 KRRRLRE
-100 AESILSSGEE
+100 ESVLTSTEE
-110 GIYQP
+110 GLYQP

-142 VSGAADEILSVLKND
+142 VSAAADEILAVLKND
-157 IFKNPEKKKE
+157 VFKNPDKKKE
-167 IEKLLNPIPNQI
+167 IEKLLNPIPNNV
-179 FDQLVSI
+179 FDQLVAM
-186 GRLITDFQD
+186 GKLITDFQD
-195 GGDAAG
+195 ASDAG
-201 SGAAANTDDALDDD
+201 VTTANGDDALDDD
-215 VGVAVEFEENE
+215 MGVAVEFEENE
-226 DDEDESDCD
+226 EDDEESDLD
-235 LVQEDEEEE
+235 MVQEDEE
-244 DDGLEPHGAGGMQ
+244 DDDDVAEHHGSGAMQ
-257 MGSGIDDDDMQ
+257 MGGVIDDDDSGD
-268 EANEGMALNVQD
+268 ANEGMSLNVQD

-291 QAYDQQIDPQQC
+291 QAYEQQIDPQQC
-303 QKLAEDVLKILAE
+303 QKLAEEVLTILAE
-316 GDDREVETKLLVH
+316 GNDREVESKLFVH
-329 LQFDKFSLIKLLL
+329 FDYKQFDLIKFLL
-342 RNRLKIVWCT
+342 RNQLKIVWCT
-352 RLARAEDQEERKKI
+352 RLQRAQDQEERKKI
-366 EEEMMGLGLDLA
+366 EDEMKDLGPNLA

-387 RATAKERQKNLEKSI
+387 RATAKERQKILEKNI

-410 DESGGGDGDRDRD
+410 DGSVGDGDRDR
-423 RRGFVDRDA
+423 RGLVDRDA
-432 ESGWLKGQRQLLDLE
+432 DGGWLQSQRQLLDLE
-447 SIAFHQ
+447 NIAFEQ
-453 GGLLMANK
+453 GGLFMANK
-461 KCELPLGSYRNH
+461 KCDLPEGSYRH
-473 SKGYEEV
+473 LSKGYEEV

-486 PKPLAPGE
+486 PHQLDPKE
-494 ELIKISVMP
+494 KLIKISEMP
-503 DWAQPAF
+503 DWAHPAF

-518 VQSKVYESAL
+518 VQSKVYETAL
-528 FTAENILLCA
+528 YSPDNILLCA

-544 TNVAML
+544 TNVAVL
-550 TILQQIAL
+550 TILQQLAL
-558 HRNPDGSFNNGNY
+558 NRNSDGSFNHNDY

-590 SNRLQHYDVKVK
+590 SNRLQVYDVKVR
-602 ELSGDQSLTRQ
+602 ELSGDQTLTRQ

-667 ARTVRQIENTK
+667 ARTVRQIETTK

-702 DLEKGLFHFD
+702 NIDKGLFHFD
-712 NSYRPCPLA
+712 NSYRPVPLS

-734 RFQLMNDVCYEKVLA
+734 RFQLMNDLCYEKVMA

-768 TARAIRDTALANDTL
+768 TARAIRDTALEKDTL
-783 GRFLKEDSASREI
+783 GRFLKEDSVSREI
-796 LHSHTELVKSNDL
+796 LQSHTDMVKSNDL

-823 MARVDRQLVED
+823 MTRGDRQLVED
-834 LFGDG
+834 LFADG

-877 ELSPLDVMQMLGR
+877 ELSPLDIMQMLGR

-897 SYGEGIIL
+897 SYGEGIII

-912 YYLSLMNQQL
+912 YYLSLMNHQL

-944 VQNAREAC
+944 VQNAKEAC

-958 YLYVR
+958 YLYIR
-963 MLRNPTLYGLAPD
+963 MLRNPGLYGLSPE
-976 VLTRDITLEERRA
+976 VLKEDLTLEERRA
-989 DLSLLEPNNPTILPS
+989 DL
-1004 LAAATT
+1004 
-1010 PLARSLCCKPV
+1010 
-1021 TGVAMLLNMLT
+1021 
-1032 PPTDLVLRYHSSL
+1032 
-1045 TEISKSK
+1045 
-1052 MIHSAATILD
+1052 IHSAATILD
-1062 KNNLVKYD
+1062 RNNLIKYD

-1124 SVRQDEKMELAKLLD
+1124 TVRQDEKMELAKLLD

-1179 FITQSAG
+1179 YITQSAG
-1186 RLMRAL
+1186 RLLRAL

-1209 NLCKMVNKR
+1209 NLSKMVTKR

-1243 DLAWERY
+1243 DFAWERY
-1250 YDLSSQEIGELIRFA
+1250 YDLSSQELGELIRYP
-1265 KMGRTLHKFIH
+1265 KMGRTLHKFVH

-1281 NLGAHVQPIT
+1281 ILAAHVQPIT

-1303 DFQWEDKVHGFVEP
+1303 DFQWEDKVHGYVEP
-1317 FWVIVEDNDGEYI
+1317 YWVIVEDNDGEYI

-1342 IDEDHVLN
+1342 IDEDHTLN

-1363 FIRVVSDRWL
+1363 FIRVVSDKWI
-1373 GSQSVLP
+1373 GSQTVLP

-1416 LYQEFKHFNP
+1416 LYQDFKHFNP
-1426 IQTQVFTVLYNTDDN
+1426 VQTQVFTVLYNTDDN

-1455 AEFAV
+1455 AEFAI

-1465 KGHESIMRA
+1465 KASDSGMRV
-1474 VYIAPMEALAQER
+1474 VYIAPIEALAKER
-1487 YRDWERKFGKGLGLR
+1487 YRDWDLKFSKGLGLR

-1508 ETATDLKLLEKGQVI
+1508 ETAVDLKLLEKGQII

-1535 RWKQRKHVQQVSL
+1535 RWKQRKYVQQVSL

-1563 ILEVIV
+1563 VLEVIV
-1569 SRMRYIASQGDNKI
+1569 SRMRYISSQVENQI
-1583 RIVALS
+1583 RLVALS

-1595 KDLGEWIGASSHGLF
+1595 KDLGEWIGATSHGLF

-1634 ARMQAMAKP
+1634 ARMQAMTKP

-1652 KSGKPALVFVPTR
+1652 KNEKPAIIFVPSR
-1665 KHARLTAVDLM
+1665 KYVRLTAVDLM
-1676 TYSNADSG
+1676 TYSSPESD
-1684 EKSTFLLRS
+1684 KQPPFLLHS
-1693 VEELEP
+1693 AEELEP
-1699 FLSKVKEPMLSA
+1699 FTSKIKEEMLRE

-1723 LTSMDQEVVSQLFE
+1723 LSSLDQEVVTQLFDV
-1737 AGWIQVCVASSSM
+1737 GWIKVCVMSSTM
-1750 CWGAPLSAHLVV
+1750 CWGLPLTAHLVV

-1770 GRENAHTDY
+1770 GQENAHTDY

-1829 HFLHDN
+1829 HYLHDN
-1835 LNAEVVVG
+1835 FNAEIVAG

-1849 DAVDYLTWTFMY
+1849 DAVDYLTWTFTY

-1887 LIENTLSDLEA
+1887 LVENTLSDLEA
-1898 SKCVAIEDDMDLSP
+1898 SKCITIEEDMDLSP

-1932 SSSLTSKTKMKGLLE
+1932 SSSLTPKTKMKGLLE
-1947 ILASASEYSQIPI
+1947 ILASASEYAQLPI
-1960 RPGEEEL
+1960 RPGEEEVV
-1967 IRRLINHQR
+1967 RRLINHQR

-1981 PKCTDP
+1981 PRCTDP

-1996 AHFSRHTVVGN
+1996 AHFSRQHVSGN
-2007 LSSDQREVLLS
+2007 LALDQREVLLS
-2018 SSRLLQAMVD
+2018 ASRLLQAMVD
-2028 VISSNGWLSLALLA
+2028 VISSNGWLNLALLA
-2042 MEVSQMVTQGMWE
+2042 MEVSQMVTQGIWE

-2070 AKKCQENPGKSIE
+2070 AKRCQENPGKSIE

-2093 DERRELLQMSD
+2093 DERRELLQMPD
-2104 LQLLDIARFCNRFP
+2104 IQLLDIARFCNRFP
-2118 NIDMTYEVLE
+2118 NIDMSYEVQ
-2128 SDDVRAGEDV
+2128 DVENVSAGEDIT
-2138 SLQVT
+2138 LQVT

-2148 EGRSEVGSV
+2148 EGKTEVGPV
-2157 DAPRYPKA
+2157 DSPKYPKA

-2176 IKTNQL
+2176 TKSNQL

-2189 LQRKSKVKLEFAA
+2189 LQRKSRVKLEFAA
-2202 PAEAGKR
+2202 PAEPGKKT
-2209 SYTLY
+2209 YALY

-2226 YSFTIDA
+2226 YTFSVDV
-2233 KEASS
+2233 KDSS
-2238 AGDDSGRE
+2238 

>member
-1 MAHLSGGAEAHARF
+1 MSHPGGGAEAHARF

-22 NSSLVLTTDSR
+22 NSSLND
-33 PRDTHEPTGEPETLY
+33 
-48 GKIDPKSFGDRAYKG
+48 
-63 RAPELDEKLKKS
+63 
-75 KKKKEREPL
+75 
-84 TSEPVTN
+84 
-91 RQSKRRRLQ
+91 
-100 AESILSSGEE
+100 
-110 GIYQP
+110 
-115 KTKETRAAYEAM
+115 
-127 LSVIQQQLGGQPLNI
+127 NI
-142 VSGAADEILSVLKND
+142 
-157 IFKNPEKKKE
+157 KNPDKKKE
-167 IEKLLNPIPNQI
+167 IEKLLNPISAPT

-186 GRLITDFQD
+186 GRLITDYHD
-195 GGDAAG
+195 AGDAG
-201 SGAAANTDDALDDD
+201 EAAVNGDEGLDDD

-226 DDEDESDCD
+226 EEEEESDLDMVPEDDED
-235 LVQEDEEEE
+235 
-244 DDGLEPHGAGGMQ
+244 DDDVAEMDGSGAMQ
-257 MGSGIDDDDMQ
+257 MGGGIDDEDGR
-268 EANEGMALNVQD
+268 EANEGMTLNVQD

-291 QAYDQQIDPQQC
+291 QAYDQKIDPQQS
-303 QKLAEDVLKILAE
+303 QKLAEEVLKILAE

-329 LQFDKFSLIKLLL
+329 LQFDKFSLIKYLL
-342 RNRLKIVWCT
+342 RNRLKVVWCT
-352 RLARAEDQEERKKI
+352 RLARAEDQEKRKEI
-366 EEEMMGLGLDLA
+366 EEEMMGMGPDHA

-410 DESGGGDGDRDRD
+410 DDRDGDRARHGAADRD
-423 RRGFVDRDA
+423 VDG
-432 ESGWLKGQRQLLDLE
+432 GWLQGQRQLLDLD
-447 SIAFHQ
+447 SLSFHQ

-473 SKGYEEV
+473 RKGYEEV

-486 PKPLAPGE
+486 PKPLADNE
-494 ELIKISVMP
+494 QLVKIASMP
-503 DWAQPAF
+503 EWAQPAF
-510 KGMTQLNR
+510 RGMTQLNR
-518 VQSKVYESAL
+518 VQSKVYETAL
-528 FTAENILLCA
+528 FSAENILLCA

-550 TILQQIAL
+550 TILQQLAL
-558 HRNPDGSFNNGNY
+558 NMSADGSISHNSY

-590 SNRLQHYDVKVK
+590 SNRLQHYGVQVK
-602 ELSGDQSLTRQ
+602 ELSGDQTLTRQ

-658 RGPVLESIV
+658 RGPVLESII
-667 ARTVRQIENTK
+667 ARTVRQIESTK
-678 EHIRLVG
+678 DHIRLVG

-694 DVALFLRV
+694 DVAVLLRV
-702 DLEKGLFHFD
+702 DPDKGLFHFD
-712 NSYRPCPLA
+712 NSYRPVPLA

-734 RFQLMNDVCYEKVLA
+734 RFQLMNDVCYEKVIS

-759 VHSRKETAK
+759 VHSRKETTK

-783 GRFLKEDSASREI
+783 SKFLKEDSASREI
-796 LHSHTELVKSNDL
+796 LQSQVELIKSSDL

-823 MARVDRQLVED
+823 MARADRQIVEE
-834 LFGDG
+834 LFADG
-839 HVQVLVSTATLAWGV
+839 HIQVLVSTATLAWGV

-897 SYGEGIIL
+897 TYGEGIII
-905 TGHSELQ
+905 TGHSELH

-922 PIESQFVSKLADQL
+922 PIESQFISKLADQL

-952 NWIGYT
+952 KWLLYT
-958 YLYVR
+958 YLWVR
-963 MLRNPTLYGLAPD
+963 MVRNPSLYGLTPD
-976 VLTRDITLEERRA
+976 SVAKDKTLEERRA
-989 DLSLLEPNNPTILPS
+989 DL
-1004 LAAATT
+1004 
-1010 PLARSLCCKPV
+1010 
-1021 TGVAMLLNMLT
+1021 
-1032 PPTDLVLRYHSSL
+1032 
-1045 TEISKSK
+1045 
-1052 MIHSAATILD
+1052 IHSAATVLD

-1083 IASYYYITH
+1083 IASYYYISH

-1124 SVRQDEKMELAKLLD
+1124 TVRQDEKMELAKLLD

-1144 IKESLEEPSAKI
+1144 VKESLEEPSAKI

-1179 FITQSAG
+1179 YITQSAG

-1209 NLCKMVNKR
+1209 KLCKMIGKR

-1229 NGIPNEILMKLEKK
+1229 HGIPNEILMKLEKK

-1250 YDLSSQEIGELIRFA
+1250 YDLSAQEIGELIRFP
-1265 KMGRTLHKFIH
+1265 KMGKPLHKFIH

-1281 NLGAHVQPIT
+1281 NLNAQVQPIT
-1291 RTVLRVELTITP
+1291 RSVLKVELTITP
-1303 DFQWEDKVHGFVEP
+1303 DFMWEDKVHGYVEP
-1317 FWVIVEDNDGEYI
+1317 FWIIVEDNDGEYI

-1342 IDEDHVLN
+1342 IDEEHTLH
-1350 FTVPIYEPLPPQY
+1350 FTIPIYEPLPPQY
-1363 FIRVVSDRWL
+1363 FIVVVSDKWL
-1373 GSQSVLP
+1373 GAQTVLP

-1407 ALRNPSYEA
+1407 ALRNPEYEA
-1416 LYQEFKHFNP
+1416 LYQQFKHFNP
-1426 IQTQVFTVLYNTDDN
+1426 IQTQVFTVLYNSDDN

-1455 AEFAV
+1455 AEFAI
-1460 LRNHQ
+1460 LRNLQ
-1465 KGHESIMRA
+1465 KGPDNIMRA
-1474 VYIAPMEALAQER
+1474 VYIAPIEALAKER
-1487 YRDWERKFGKGLGLR
+1487 YQNWKEKFGKGLGLR

-1508 ETATDLKLLEKGQVI
+1508 ETATDLKLIEKGQII

-1548 FIIDELHLIGGQGGP
+1548 FIIDELHLMGGQGGP
-1563 ILEVIV
+1563 VLEIIV
-1569 SRMRYIASQGDNKI
+1569 SRMRYITSQLDNKI

-1595 KDLGEWIGASSHGLF
+1595 KDLGEWIGATSHGLF

-1634 ARMQAMAKP
+1634 GRMQAMTKP

-1652 KSGKPALVFVPTR
+1652 KNGKPAIVFTPTR
-1665 KHARLTAVDLM
+1665 KHTRLTAVDLM
-1676 TYSNADSG
+1676 TYSSMDS
-1684 EKSTFLLRS
+1684 EQNPLFLLRPKD
-1693 VEELEP
+1693 ELDP
-1699 FLSKVKEPMLSA
+1699 FIVDIKEPMLKE
-1711 TLRHGVGYLHEG
+1711 TIQFGVGYLHEG
-1723 LTSMDQEVVSQLFE
+1723 LSSTDQDIVKTLFE
-1737 AGWIQVCVASSSM
+1737 AGMIQVCVMSSSM
-1750 CWGAPLSAHLVV
+1750 CWGVPLSAHLVV

-1770 GRENAHTDY
+1770 GRENSHTDY
-1779 PVTDLLQMMGHA
+1779 PVPDLLQMMGHA
-1791 SRPLLDNSGKCV
+1791 SRPLVDNSGKCV

-1818 YEAFPVESHLH
+1818 YEALPVESNLH

-1843 VIENKQ
+1843 VIQNKQ

-1867 PNYYNL
+1867 PNFYNL

-1887 LIENTLSDLEA
+1887 LVESTLSDLEV
-1898 SKCVAIEDDMDLSP
+1898 SKCVAIEDDFLLSP

-1922 YISYTTIERF
+1922 YISYTTIEQF
-1932 SSSLTSKTKMKGLLE
+1932 SSTLTSKTRLKSLLE
-1947 ILASASEYSQIPI
+1947 ILASASEYEQIPI

-1981 PKCTDP
+1981 PKLTDP
-1987 HVKANALLQ
+1987 SVKANALLQ
-1996 AHFSRHTVVGN
+1996 AHFSRQVIGGN
-2007 LSSDQREVLLS
+2007 LASDQREVLIYA
-2018 SSRLLQAMVD
+2018 SRLLQAMVD
-2028 VISSNGWLSLALLA
+2028 VISSNGWLSLALLT

-2070 AKKCQENPGKSIE
+2070 AIRCKENPGKPIE
-2083 TVFDLVEMED
+2083 TIFDLLEMED

-2104 LQLLDIARFCNRFP
+2104 AQLMDIARFCNRFP
-2118 NIDMTYEVLE
+2118 NIDLSY
-2128 SDDVRAGEDV
+2128 DVPDADNVGAGEDLSIIV
-2138 SLQVT
+2138 S

-2148 EGRSEVGSV
+2148 EGRVEVGPV
-2157 DAPRYPKA
+2157 DAPKYPKS

-2176 IKTNQL
+2176 TKTNQL
-2182 LAIKRVS
+2182 HAIKRVA
-2189 LQRKSKVKLEFAA
+2189 LQRKSRVKLDFTA
-2202 PAEAGKR
+2202 PNEPGKKT
-2209 SYTLY
+2209 YTLY

-2226 YSFTIDA
+2226 YTFTIDV
-2233 KEASS
+2233 KEAM
-2238 AGDDSGRE
+2238 AEE

>member
-1 MAHLSGGAEAHARF
+1 MAHLGGGAEAHARF

-33 PRDTHEPTGEPETLY
+33 PRDTHEPTGEPESLW
-48 GKIDPKSFGDRAYKG
+48 GKIEARSFGDRAYRG
-63 RAPELDEKLKKS
+63 RPPELDEKLKKS
-75 KKKKEREPL
+75 KKKKKERDMLGEPL
-84 TSEPVTN
+84 PARPT
-91 RQSKRRRLQ
+91 KRRRLRE
-100 AESILSSGEE
+100 ESVLTSTEE
-110 GIYQP
+110 GLYQP

-142 VSGAADEILSVLKND
+142 VSAAADEILAVLKND
-157 IFKNPEKKKE
+157 VFKNPDKKKE
-167 IEKLLNPIPNQI
+167 IEKLLNPIPNNV
-179 FDQLVSI
+179 FDQLVAM
-186 GRLITDFQD
+186 GKLITDFQD
-195 GGDAAG
+195 ASDA
-201 SGAAANTDDALDDD
+201 GATTANGDDALDDD
-215 VGVAVEFEENE
+215 MGVAVEFEENE
-226 DDEDESDCD
+226 EDDEESDLD
-235 LVQEDEEEE
+235 MVQEDEE
-244 DDGLEPHGAGGMQ
+244 DDDDVAEHHGSGAMQ
-257 MGSGIDDDDMQ
+257 MGGVIDDDDSGD
-268 EANEGMALNVQD
+268 ANEGMSLNVQD

-303 QKLAEDVLKILAE
+303 QKLAEEVLTILAE
-316 GDDREVETKLLVH
+316 GNDREVESKLFVH
-329 LQFDKFSLIKLLL
+329 FDYKQFDLIKFLL
-342 RNRLKIVWCT
+342 RNQLKIVWCT
-352 RLARAEDQEERKKI
+352 RLQRAQDQEERKKI
-366 EEEMMGLGLDLA
+366 EDEMKDLGPNLA

-387 RATAKERQKNLEKSI
+387 RATAKERQKILEKNI

-410 DESGGGDGDRDRD
+410 DGSVGDGDRDR
-423 RRGFVDRDA
+423 RGLVDRDA
-432 ESGWLKGQRQLLDLE
+432 DGGWLQSQRQLLDLE
-447 SIAFHQ
+447 NIAFEQ
-453 GGLLMANK
+453 GGLFMANK
-461 KCELPLGSYRNH
+461 KCDLPEGSYRHLN
-473 SKGYEEV
+473 KGYEEV

-486 PKPLAPGE
+486 PHQLDPKE
-494 ELIKISVMP
+494 KLIKISEMP
-503 DWAQPAF
+503 DWAHPAF

-518 VQSKVYESAL
+518 VQSKVYETAL
-528 FTAENILLCA
+528 YSPDNILLCA

-544 TNVAML
+544 TNVAVL
-550 TILQQIAL
+550 TILQQLAL
-558 HRNPDGSFNNGNY
+558 NRNSDGSFNHSDY

-590 SNRLQHYDVKVK
+590 SNRLQVYDVKVR
-602 ELSGDQSLTRQ
+602 ELSGDQTLTRQ

-630 ITRKSGDR
+630 VTRKSGDR

-667 ARTVRQIENTK
+667 ARTVRQIETTK

-702 DLEKGLFHFD
+702 KIEEGGLFHFD
-712 NSYRPCPLA
+712 NSYRPVPLS

-734 RFQLMNDVCYEKVLA
+734 RFQLMNDLCYEKVMA

-768 TARAIRDTALANDTL
+768 TARAIRDTALEKDTL
-783 GRFLKEDSASREI
+783 GRFLKEDSVSREI
-796 LHSHTELVKSNDL
+796 LQSHTDMVKSNDL

-823 MARVDRQLVED
+823 MTRGDRQLVED
-834 LFGDG
+834 LFADG

-877 ELSPLDVMQMLGR
+877 ELSPLDIMQMLGR

-897 SYGEGIIL
+897 SYGEGIII

-912 YYLSLMNQQL
+912 YYLSLMNHQL

-944 VQNAREAC
+944 VQNAKEAC

-958 YLYVR
+958 YLYIR
-963 MLRNPTLYGLAPD
+963 MLRNPGLYGLSPE
-976 VLTRDITLEERRA
+976 VLKEDLTLEERRA
-989 DLSLLEPNNPTILPS
+989 DL
-1004 LAAATT
+1004 
-1010 PLARSLCCKPV
+1010 
-1021 TGVAMLLNMLT
+1021 
-1032 PPTDLVLRYHSSL
+1032 
-1045 TEISKSK
+1045 
-1052 MIHSAATILD
+1052 IHSAATILD
-1062 KNNLVKYD
+1062 RNNLIKYD

-1124 SVRQDEKMELAKLLD
+1124 TVRQDEKMELAKLLD

-1179 FITQSAG
+1179 YITQSAG
-1186 RLMRAL
+1186 RLLRAL

-1209 NLCKMVNKR
+1209 NLSKMVTKR

-1243 DLAWERY
+1243 DFAWERY
-1250 YDLSSQEIGELIRFA
+1250 YDLSSQELGELIRYP
-1265 KMGRTLHKFIH
+1265 KMGRTLHKFVH

-1281 NLGAHVQPIT
+1281 ILAAHVQPIT

-1303 DFQWEDKVHGFVEP
+1303 DFQWEDKVHGYVEP
-1317 FWVIVEDNDGEYI
+1317 YWVIVEDNDGEYI

-1342 IDEDHVLN
+1342 IDEDHTLN

-1363 FIRVVSDRWL
+1363 FIRVVSDKWI
-1373 GSQSVLP
+1373 GSQTVLP

-1416 LYQEFKHFNP
+1416 LYQGFKHFNP
-1426 IQTQVFTVLYNTDDN
+1426 VQTQVFTVLYNTDDN

-1455 AEFAV
+1455 AEFAI

-1465 KGHESIMRA
+1465 KASDSGMRV
-1474 VYIAPMEALAQER
+1474 VYIAPIEALAKER
-1487 YRDWERKFGKGLGLR
+1487 YRDWDLKFSKGLGLR

-1508 ETATDLKLLEKGQVI
+1508 ETAVDLKLLEKGQII

-1535 RWKQRKHVQQVSL
+1535 RWKQRKYVQQVSL

-1563 ILEVIV
+1563 VLEVIV
-1569 SRMRYIASQGDNKI
+1569 SRMRYIASQVENKI
-1583 RIVALS
+1583 RLVALS

-1595 KDLGEWIGASSHGLF
+1595 KDLGEWIGATSHGLF

-1621 EIHIQG
+1621 EIHIHG

-1634 ARMQAMAKP
+1634 ARMQAMTKP
-1643 TYTAIVQHA
+1643 TYTAIVQYA
-1652 KSGKPALVFVPTR
+1652 KNEKPAIVFVPSR
-1665 KHARLTAVDLM
+1665 KYVRLTAVDLM
-1676 TYSNADSG
+1676 TYSSPESG
-1684 EKSTFLLRS
+1684 KQPPFLLRS
-1693 VEELEP
+1693 AEELES
-1699 FLSKVKEPMLSA
+1699 FTSKIKEEMLRE

-1723 LTSMDQEVVSQLFE
+1723 LSSLDQEVVTQLFE
-1737 AGWIQVCVASSSM
+1737 AGRIKVCVMSSTM
-1750 CWGAPLSAHLVV
+1750 CWGLPLTAHLVV

-1770 GRENAHTDY
+1770 GQENAHTDY

-1791 SRPLLDNSGKCV
+1791 SRPLLDDSGKCV
-1803 ILCHAPRKEYYKKFL
+1803 ILCHAPRKEYYMKFL

-1835 LNAEVVVG
+1835 FNAEIVAG

-1849 DAVDYLTWTFMY
+1849 DAVDYLTWTFTY

-1887 LIENTLSDLEA
+1887 LVENTLSDLEA
-1898 SKCVAIEDDMDLSP
+1898 SKCITIEEDMDLSP

-1932 SSSLTSKTKMKGLLE
+1932 SSSLTPKTKMKGLLE
-1947 ILASASEYSQIPI
+1947 ILASASEYAQLPV
-1960 RPGEEEL
+1960 RPGEEDMV
-1967 IRRLINHQR
+1967 RRLINHQR

-1981 PKCTDP
+1981 PRCTDP

-1996 AHFSRHTVVGN
+1996 AHFSRQHVGGN
-2007 LSSDQREVLLS
+2007 LALDQREVLLS
-2018 SSRLLQAMVD
+2018 ASRLLQAMVD
-2028 VISSNGWLSLALLA
+2028 VISSNGWLNLALLA
-2042 MEVSQMVTQGMWE
+2042 MEVSQMVTQGIWE

-2070 AKKCQENPGKSIE
+2070 AKRCQENPGKSIE

-2093 DERRELLQMSD
+2093 DERRELLQMPD
-2104 LQLLDIARFCNRFP
+2104 IQLLDIARFCNRFP
-2118 NIDMTYEVLE
+2118 NIDMSYEVQ
-2128 SDDVRAGEDV
+2128 DVENVSAGEDIT
-2138 SLQVT
+2138 LQVT

-2148 EGRSEVGSV
+2148 EGKTEVGPV
-2157 DAPRYPKA
+2157 DSPRYPKA

-2176 IKTNQL
+2176 TKSNQL

-2189 LQRKSKVKLEFAA
+2189 LQRKSRVKLEFAA
-2202 PAEAGKR
+2202 PAEPGKKT
-2209 SYTLY
+2209 YTLY

-2226 YSFTIDA
+2226 YTFSVDV
-2233 KEASS
+2233 KDSS
-2238 AGDDSGRE
+2238 

>member
-1 MAHLSGGAEAHARF
+1 MAHLGGGAEAHARF

-33 PRDTHEPTGEPETLY
+33 PRDTHEPTGEPESLY
-48 GKIDPKSFGDRAYKG
+48 GKIDPKTFGDRAYRG
-63 RAPELDEKLKKS
+63 RPAELDEKLKKS
-75 KKKKEREPL
+75 KRKKEHDLLTEQPTRRNKRSRRE
-84 TSEPVTN
+84 E
-91 RQSKRRRLQ
+91 
-100 AESILSSGEE
+100 ESVLNTTEE

-127 LSVIQQQLGGQPLNI
+127 LSVIQQQLGGQPLSI
-142 VSGAADEILSVLKND
+142 VSGAADEILAVLKNENL
-157 IFKNPEKKKE
+157 KNPEKKRE
-167 IEKLLNPIPNQI
+167 IEKLVNPINNST
-179 FDQLVSI
+179 FDQFVSI
-186 GRLITDFQD
+186 GRLITDYQD
-195 GGDAAG
+195 GGNG
-201 SGAAANTDDALDDD
+201 SAEGALVNGDDALDDD

-226 DDEDESDCD
+226 EEDEESDLDIIPDDEDK
-235 LVQEDEEEE
+235 
-244 DDGLEPHGAGGMQ
+244 DDDVAEPNASQAMQ
-257 MGSGIDDDDMQ
+257 MGGGIDDDEML
-268 EANEGMALNVQD
+268 EANEGLTLNVQD

-303 QKLAEDVLKILAE
+303 QKLAEEVLKILAE
-316 GDDREVETKLLVH
+316 GDDREVETNLLVH
-329 LQFDKFSLIKLLL
+329 LQFDKFSLIKFLL

-352 RLARAEDQEERKKI
+352 RLARAEDQDERKKI
-366 EEEMMGLGLDLA
+366 ELEMMNHGPDLA
-378 AILEQLHAT
+378 AILDQLHAT

-410 DESGGGDGDRDRD
+410 DERGGDGGNRARL
-423 RRGFVDRDA
+423 GLVDQDA
-432 ESGWLKGQRQLLDLE
+432 DNGWLPGQGQRQLLDLE
-447 SIAFHQ
+447 SLGFQQ
-453 GGLLMANK
+453 GSLLMAENK
-461 KCELPLGSYRNH
+461 TVLPDGSVRIKE
-473 SKGYEEV
+473 KGYEEV

-486 PKPLAPGE
+486 PKPLGSDE
-494 ELIKISVMP
+494 KIVSITSMP

-510 KGMTQLNR
+510 EGMTKLNR
-518 VQSKVYESAL
+518 VQSRVYETAL
-528 FTAENILLCA
+528 FSADNILLCA

-558 HRNPDGSFNNGNY
+558 NRNPDGSINHENY

-590 SNRLQHYDVKVK
+590 SNRLRAYNVSVK
-602 ELSGDQSLTRQ
+602 ELSGDQTLTRQ

-638 TYTQLVKLLIIDE
+638 TYTQIVKLLIIDE
-651 IHLLHDN
+651 IHLLHDS

-667 ARTVRQIENTK
+667 ARTIRQIETTG
-678 EHIRLVG
+678 EPIRLVG

-702 DLEKGLFHFD
+702 DLKKGLFHFD
-712 NSYRPCPLA
+712 NTYRPVPLS
-721 QQYIGITVKKPLQ
+721 QQYVGITVKKPLQ
-734 RFQLMNDVCYEKVLA
+734 RFQLMNDICYKKVLA
-749 VAGKHQVLIF
+749 GSGKHQCLIF
-759 VHSRKETAK
+759 VHSRKETVK
-768 TARAIRDTALANDTL
+768 TARAIRETALADDTI
-783 GRFLKEDSASREI
+783 GRFLKEGSASREI
-796 LHSHTELVKSNDL
+796 LASHVDLVKSNDL
-809 KDLLPYGFAIHHAG
+809 KDLLPYGFAVHHAG
-823 MARVDRQLVED
+823 MVRTDRQLVED
-834 LFGDG
+834 LFSDG
-839 HVQVLVSTATLAWGV
+839 HLQVLVSTATLAWGV
-854 NLPAHTVIIKGT
+854 NLPARTVIIKGT

-890 AGRPQYD
+890 AGRPQFD
-897 SYGEGIIL
+897 TQGEGIII

-922 PIESQFVSKLADQL
+922 PIESQFISKLADQL
-936 NAEIVLGT
+936 NAEIVLGS
-944 VQNAREAC
+944 VQNAREAL
-952 NWIGYT
+952 NWLGYT
-958 YLYVR
+958 YLYIR
-963 MLRNPTLYGLAPD
+963 MLRNPTLYGLPHDILSRD
-976 VLTRDITLEERRA
+976 VLLEERRA
-989 DLSLLEPNNPTILPS
+989 DL
-1004 LAAATT
+1004 
-1010 PLARSLCCKPV
+1010 V
-1021 TGVAMLLNMLT
+1021 
-1032 PPTDLVLRYHSSL
+1032 
-1045 TEISKSK
+1045 
-1052 MIHSAATILD
+1052 HSAATVLD
-1062 KNNLVKYD
+1062 KSNLVKYD

-1092 GTISTYNEHLKPTM
+1092 GTIATYNEHLKPTM

-1124 SVRQDEKMELAKLLD
+1124 TVRQDEKMELAKLLD

-1179 FITQSAG
+1179 YITQSAG

-1201 AQLAEKAL
+1201 AQLAEKTL
-1209 NLCKMVNKR
+1209 NMSKMVNKR

-1229 NGIPNEILMKLEKK
+1229 NGVPNEILMKLEKK

-1250 YDLSSQEIGELIRFA
+1250 YDLSAQEIGELIRFP
-1265 KMGRTLHKFIH
+1265 KMGRPLHKFIH

-1281 NLGAHVQPIT
+1281 NLAAHVQPIT

-1303 DFQWEDKVHGFVEP
+1303 DFMWEDKVHGYVEP

-1342 IDEDHVLN
+1342 HDEDHVLN

-1373 GSQSVLP
+1373 GSQTVLP
-1380 VSFRHLILPEKYPP
+1380 VSFRHLLLPEKYPP

-1416 LYQEFKHFNP
+1416 LYHEFKQFNP
-1426 IQTQVFTVLYNTDDN
+1426 VQTQVFTVLYNTDDN

-1455 AEFAV
+1455 AEFAI
-1460 LRNHQ
+1460 LSNHQ
-1465 KGHESIMRA
+1465 KGPDSVMRA
-1474 VYIAPMEALAQER
+1474 VYIAPIEALAKER
-1487 YRDWERKFGKGLGLR
+1487 YRDWEAKFGKGLGLR

-1508 ETATDLKLLEKGQVI
+1508 ETTTDMKLLEKGQII

-1535 RWKQRKHVQQVSL
+1535 RWKQRKYVQQVSL

-1563 ILEVIV
+1563 VLEVIV
-1569 SRMRYIASQGDNKI
+1569 SRMRYIASQTENKI
-1583 RIVALS
+1583 RIVALA

-1595 KDLGEWIGASSHGLF
+1595 KDLGEWIGATSHGLF

-1627 VDIANFE
+1627 VDIANYE
-1634 ARMQAMAKP
+1634 ARMQAMTKP
-1643 TYTAIVQHA
+1643 TYTAIKQHA
-1652 KSGKPALVFVPTR
+1652 KKGKPAIVFVPTR
-1665 KHARLTAVDLM
+1665 KHVRLTAVDLM
-1676 TYSNADSG
+1676 GYSRVEGG
-1684 EKSTFLLRS
+1684 ENPEFLLQS
-1693 VEELEP
+1693 SDKLQPFIEKINEEMLKDT
-1699 FLSKVKEPMLSA
+1699 LS
-1711 TLRHGVGYLHEG
+1711 HGVGYLHEG
-1723 LTSMDQEVVSQLFE
+1723 LSSVDQEVVSYMFE
-1737 AGWIQVCVASSSM
+1737 AGWIQVCVMASSM
-1750 CWGAPLSAHLVV
+1750 CWGMPLTAHLVI

-1779 PVTDLLQMMGHA
+1779 PVSDLLQMMGHA
-1791 SRPLLDNSGKCV
+1791 SRPNLDTSGKCV
-1803 ILCHAPRKEYYKKFL
+1803 ILCHAPRKDYYKKFL
-1818 YEAFPVESHLH
+1818 YEAFPVESHLQH
-1829 HFLHDN
+1829 YLHDN

-1887 LIENTLSDLEA
+1887 LVENTLSDLEA

-1932 SSSLTSKTKMKGLLE
+1932 SSSLTAKTKMKGLLE
-1947 ILASASEYSQIPI
+1947 ILSSASEYAQLPL
-1960 RPGEEEL
+1960 RPGEEDV
-1967 IRRLINHQR
+1967 IRRLMNHQR
-1976 FSFEN
+1976 FSVEN
-1981 PKCTDP
+1981 PKYTDP
-1987 HVKANALLQ
+1987 HLKANVLLQ
-1996 AHFSRHTVVGN
+1996 AHFSRHNVGGN
-2007 LSSDQREVLLS
+2007 LALDLREVLLNAT
-2018 SSRLLQAMVD
+2018 RLLQAIVD
-2028 VISSNGWLSLALLA
+2028 VISSSGWLNLALLA
-2042 MEVSQMVTQGMWE
+2042 MELSQMVVQGMWE

-2070 AKKCQENPGKSIE
+2070 AKNCQEYPNKSIE

-2093 DERRELLQMSD
+2093 DERRDLLQMSD
-2104 LQLLDIARFCNRFP
+2104 SQLLDIARFCNRFP
-2118 NIDMTYEVLE
+2118 NIDMTYEVLDAE
-2128 SDDVRAGEDV
+2128 KIHAGEDIT
-2138 SLQVT
+2138 LQVQ
-2143 LERDL
+2143 LERDM
-2148 EGRSEVGSV
+2148 EGRTEVGPV
-2157 DAPRYPKA
+2157 DAPRYPKP

-2176 IKTNQL
+2176 TKTNQL
-2182 LAIKRVS
+2182 LAIKRVP
-2189 LQRKSKVKLEFAA
+2189 LQRKSKVKLDFSA
-2202 PAEAGKR
+2202 PAEPGKK

-2214 FMCDSYLGCDQE
+2214 FMCDSYMGCDQE
-2226 YSFTIDA
+2226 YNFTIDVQ
-2233 KEASS
+2233 ES
-2238 AGDDSGRE
+2238 AAMDEDGA

>member
-1 MAHLSGGAEAHARF
+1 MAHLGGGAEAHARF

-33 PRDTHEPTGEPETLY
+33 PRDTHEPTGEPESLW
-48 GKIDPKSFGDRAYKG
+48 GKIDPRNFGDRAYRGKP
-63 RAPELDEKLKKS
+63 PELEEKIKKS
-75 KKKKEREPL
+75 KKKKKEREPTL
-84 TSEPVTN
+84 DTDQ
-91 RQSKRRRLQ
+91 RKDGKRRRIQ
-100 AESILSSGEE
+100 EETVLSLTDDAV
-110 GIYQP
+110 YQP
-115 KTKETRAAYEAM
+115 KTKETRAAYEAL
-127 LSVIQQQLGGQPLNI
+127 LSVIQQQFGGQPQDIL
-142 VSGAADEILSVLKND
+142 SGAADEVLSVLKNEK
-157 IFKNPEKKKE
+157 IKNPDKKKE
-167 IEKLLNPIPNQI
+167 IEKLLNAISNQV

-186 GRLITDFQD
+186 GRLITDYQD

-201 SGAAANTDDALDDD
+201 SATTNVNDEALDDD
-215 VGVAVEFEENE
+215 IGVAVEFEE
-226 DDEDESDCD
+226 
-235 LVQEDEEEE
+235 DEEEE
-244 DDGLEPHGAGGMQ
+244 ESDYDQVQEESEDDDDEGQESNGAGAMQ
-257 MGSGIDDDDMQ
+257 MGGIDDDEME
-268 EANEGMALNVQD
+268 EANEGLMINVQD

-291 QAYDQQIDPQQC
+291 QAYEDIDPQHS

-316 GDDREVETKLLVH
+316 GDDRDVENRLVMLLDY
-329 LQFDKFSLIKLLL
+329 DKFDLIKLLL

-352 RLARAEDQEERKKI
+352 RLARAEDQEQRKKI
-366 EEEMMGLGLDLA
+366 EEEMTAMGPSHT

-387 RATAKERQKNLEKSI
+387 RASAKERQKNLEKSI

-410 DESGGGDGDRDRD
+410 DDRGSGDGDRDR
-423 RRGFVDRDA
+423 RVIDRDM
-432 ESGWLKGQRQLLDLE
+432 ENGWLKGQRQLLDLD

-461 KCELPLGSYRNH
+461 KCELPPGSYRTPH
-473 SKGYEEV
+473 KGYEEV

-486 PKPLAPGE
+486 QKAFAPGE
-494 ELIKISVMP
+494 ELVKISALP

-510 KGMTQLNR
+510 EGMKQLNR
-518 VQSKVYESAL
+518 VQSKVYETAL
-528 FTAENILLCA
+528 FSPENILLCA

-550 TILQQIAL
+550 TILQQIGL
-558 HRNPDGSFNNGNY
+558 NRKDGLLDNSKF
-571 KIVYVAPMKALVA
+571 KIVYVAPMKALVS

-590 SNRLQHYDVKVK
+590 SKRLKSYNIVVK
-602 ELSGDQSLTRQ
+602 ELSGDQTLTRQ

-630 ITRKSGDR
+630 VTRKSGDR

-667 ARTVRQIENTK
+667 ARTVRQIETTK

-702 DLEKGLFHFD
+702 DPKRGLFHFD

-734 RFQLMNDVCYEKVLA
+734 RFQLMNEICYEKVMA
-749 VAGKHQVLIF
+749 AAGKHQVLIF

-783 GRFLKEDSASREI
+783 GRFLKDDSASREI
-796 LHSHTELVKSNDL
+796 LHGQTELVKSNDL

-823 MARVDRQLVED
+823 MARVDRDLVEE
-834 LFGDG
+834 LFGDR

-952 NWIGYT
+952 TWIGYT
-958 YLYVR
+958 YLYIR
-963 MLRNPTLYGLAPD
+963 MLRNPTLYGLAED
-976 VLTRDITLEERRA
+976 ILDRDKTLEERRA
-989 DLSLLEPNNPTILPS
+989 DL
-1004 LAAATT
+1004 
-1010 PLARSLCCKPV
+1010 
-1021 TGVAMLLNMLT
+1021 
-1032 PPTDLVLRYHSSL
+1032 
-1045 TEISKSK
+1045 
-1052 MIHSAATILD
+1052 IHSAANILD
-1062 KNNLVKYD
+1062 RNNLVKYD

-1092 GTISTYNEHLKPTM
+1092 GTISTYNEYLKPTM

-1124 SVRQDEKMELAKLLD
+1124 TVRQDEKMELAKLLD

-1144 IKESLEEPSAKI
+1144 VKESLEEPSAKI

-1179 FITQSAG
+1179 YIRQSAG
-1186 RLMRAL
+1186 RLLRAL

-1209 NLCKMVNKR
+1209 NLCKMVDKR

-1229 NGIPNEILMKLEKK
+1229 SGIPNEILMKLEKK

-1250 YDLSSQEIGELIRFA
+1250 HDLSSQEIGELIRYP
-1265 KMGRTLHKFIH
+1265 KMGRQLHKFIH
-1276 QFPKL
+1276 QLPKL
-1281 NLGAHVQPIT
+1281 NLAAHVQPIT
-1291 RTVLRVELTITP
+1291 RTVLGFELTITP
-1303 DFQWEDKVHGFVEP
+1303 DFQWEDMVHGYVEP
-1317 FWVIVEDNDGEYI
+1317 FWIIVEDNDGEYI

-1342 IDEDHVLN
+1342 IDEDHFLS

-1373 GSQSVLP
+1373 GSQTVLP
-1380 VSFRHLILPEKYPP
+1380 VCFRHLILPEKYPP

-1416 LYQEFKHFNP
+1416 LYDTFKHFNP

-1455 AEFAV
+1455 AEFAL

-1465 KGHESIMRA
+1465 KASEGVMRA
-1474 VYIAPMEALAQER
+1474 VYIAPIEALAKER
-1487 YRDWERKFGKGLGLR
+1487 YRDWEEKFGKRLGIRL
-1502 VVELTG
+1502 VELTG
-1508 ETATDLKLLEKGQVI
+1508 ETATDLKLLERGQII

-1535 RWKQRKHVQQVSL
+1535 RWKQRKHIQQVSL
-1548 FIIDELHLIGGQGGP
+1548 FIVDELHLIGGEIGP
-1563 ILEVIV
+1563 VLEVIV
-1569 SRMRYIASQGDNKI
+1569 SRMRRIASHIGSNI

-1589 TSLANA
+1589 ASLANA
-1595 KDLGEWIGASSHGLF
+1595 KDLGEWIGATSHGLF

-1634 ARMQAMAKP
+1634 ARMQAMTKP

-1652 KSGKPALVFVPTR
+1652 KNGKPALVFVPTR
-1665 KHARLTAVDLM
+1665 KHARLTALDLC
-1676 TYSNADSG
+1676 TYSSAESG
-1684 EKSTFLLRS
+1684 EKPLFLLGS
-1693 VEELEP
+1693 EMEMMTFISGIKDGTL
-1699 FLSKVKEPMLSA
+1699 KE
-1711 TLRHGVGYLHEG
+1711 TLPLGVGYLHEG
-1723 LTSMDQEVVSQLFE
+1723 LSDFDQEVVTQLFLS
-1737 AGWIQVCVASSSM
+1737 GRIQVCVASSSL
-1750 CWGAPLSAHLVV
+1750 CWGRSLPAHLVV

-1779 PVTDLLQMMGHA
+1779 PITDLLQMMGHA
-1791 SRPLLDNSGKCV
+1791 SRPLIDNSGKCV

-1829 HFLHDN
+1829 HFLHDH
-1835 LNAEVVVG
+1835 LNAEVVVE

-1861 RRLTQN
+1861 RRLTKN

-1887 LIENTLSDLEA
+1887 LVENALHDLES
-1898 SKCVAIEDDMDLSP
+1898 SKCVLVEEDMYLKP
-1912 LNLGMIASYY
+1912 HNLGLIASYY

-1932 SSSLTSKTKMKGLLE
+1932 SSSLTPKTKMKGLLE
-1947 ILASASEYSQIPI
+1947 ILASASEYAHLPI
-1960 RPGEEEL
+1960 RPGEEES
-1967 IRRLINHQR
+1967 IRKLINHQR

-2007 LSSDQREVLLS
+2007 LAADQREVLLS
-2018 SSRLLQAMVD
+2018 AHRLLQAMVD
-2028 VISSNGWLSLALLA
+2028 VISSNGWLSLALSA

-2070 AKKCQENPGKSIE
+2070 AKRCQENPGRSIE

-2104 LQLLDIARFCNRFP
+2104 SQLLDIARFCNRFP
-2118 NIDMTYEVLE
+2118 NIDMTYEVLD
-2128 SDDVRAGEDV
+2128 SDDVRPGKNIT
-2138 SLQVT
+2138 LQVT

-2148 EGRSEVGSV
+2148 EGRSEVGPV
-2157 DAPRYPKA
+2157 DAPRYPKP

-2176 IKTNQL
+2176 STTNQL
-2182 LAIKRVS
+2182 LAIRRVS
-2189 LQRKSKVKLEFAA
+2189 LQRKAKAKLVFTAA
-2202 PAEAGKR
+2202 SEVGRKT
-2209 SYTLY
+2209 YTIY

-2226 YSFTIDA
+2226 YNFTVDIND
-2233 KEASS
+2233 
-2238 AGDDSGRE
+2238 AGDGGRSD

>member
-1 MAHLSGGAEAHARF
+1 MAHLGGGAEAHARF

-33 PRDTHEPTGEPETLY
+33 PRDTHEPTGEPESLW
-48 GKIDPKSFGDRAYKG
+48 GKIDPKHFGDRVYKG
-63 RAPELDEKLKKS
+63 RPPELEEKLNKS
-75 KKKKEREPL
+75 KKKKERDPPTLDSDSLKKKTKRPRLLHEEDSVL
-84 TSEPVTN
+84 NISEETV
-91 RQSKRRRLQ
+91 
-100 AESILSSGEE
+100 
-110 GIYQP
+110 YQP
-115 KTKETRAAYEAM
+115 KTKETRAAYELL
-127 LSVIQQQLGGQPLNI
+127 LSLIQQHLGGQPQDVLC
-142 VSGAADEILSVLKND
+142 GAAHEVLAVLKND
-157 IFKNPEKKKE
+157 KAKNPDKKKE
-167 IEKLLNPIPNQI
+167 IENMLNAIPNQT
-179 FDQLVSI
+179 FDHLVSI
-186 GRLITDFQD
+186 GRLITDYQD
-195 GGDAAG
+195 DNDPNASAG
-201 SGAAANTDDALDDD
+201 PNAEEEDALDNDI
-215 VGVAVEFEENE
+215 GVAVEFEQ
-226 DDEDESDCD
+226 D
-235 LVQEDEEEE
+235 EEE
-244 DDGLEPHGAGGMQ
+244 DDESDYDQVQEDDDDDDATDARGAGTMQ
-257 MGSGIDDDDMQ
+257 MGGGIDDEDMQ

-291 QAYDQQIDPQQC
+291 QSFVEIDPQHC
-303 QKLAEDVLKILAE
+303 QKLAEDVLQILAE
-316 GDDREVETKLLVH
+316 GDDRDVENRLLV
-329 LQFDKFSLIKLLL
+329 LLDYDKFGLIKFLL
-342 RNRLKIVWCT
+342 RNRMKIVWCT
-352 RLARAEDQEERKKI
+352 RLARAEDQEERNKI
-366 EEEMMGLGLDLA
+366 EEEMMGSGLELA
-378 AILEQLHAT
+378 GILEQLHAT
-387 RATAKERQKNLEKSI
+387 RATAKERQKILEKSI

-410 DESGGGDGDRDRD
+410 DESIDIDMDRD
-423 RRGFVDRDA
+423 RRGVVDRDV
-432 ESGWLKGQRQLLDLE
+432 ESAWVKGQRQLLDLDNLT
-447 SIAFHQ
+447 FKQ

-461 KCELPLGSYRNH
+461 KCELPSGSYKHN

-486 PKPLAPGE
+486 AAPLGDKE
-494 ELIKISVMP
+494 ELVKISAMP
-503 DWAQPAF
+503 EWAQPAF
-510 KGMTQLNR
+510 KGMNQLNR
-518 VQSKVYESAL
+518 VQSKVYQTAL
-528 FTAENILLCA
+528 FTPENILLCA

-544 TNVAML
+544 TNVAVL
-550 TILQQIAL
+550 TMLQQIAL
-558 HRNPDGSFNNGNY
+558 HRNPDGSFNISNY

-584 EVVGNL
+584 EIVGNL
-590 SNRLQHYDVKVK
+590 SNRLKHYNIRVE
-602 ELSGDQSLTRQ
+602 ELSGDQTLTRQ

-630 ITRKSGDR
+630 ITRKAGDR

-667 ARTVRQIENTK
+667 ARTVRQIETTK

-685 LSATLPNYE
+685 LSATLPNFE

-702 DLEKGLFHFD
+702 DLKKGLFHFD

-721 QQYIGITVKKPLQ
+721 QQYIGITVKQPFQ
-734 RFQLMNDVCYEKVLA
+734 RFKLMNDICYEKVMA

-783 GRFLKEDSASREI
+783 SRFLKEDSASREI

-823 MARVDRQLVED
+823 MARVDRQLVEE

-866 QIYNPEKGAWT
+866 QIYNPDKGAWT
-877 ELSPLDVMQMLGR
+877 ELNPLDVMQMLGR

-905 TGHSELQ
+905 TGHTELQ

-952 NWIGYT
+952 NWLGYT

-963 MLRNPTLYGLAPD
+963 MLRNPSLYFLSPEDLAS
-976 VLTRDITLEERRA
+976 DITLEERRA
-989 DLSLLEPNNPTILPS
+989 DL
-1004 LAAATT
+1004 
-1010 PLARSLCCKPV
+1010 
-1021 TGVAMLLNMLT
+1021 
-1032 PPTDLVLRYHSSL
+1032 
-1045 TEISKSK
+1045 
-1052 MIHSAATILD
+1052 IHSAATILD

-1124 SVRQDEKMELAKLLD
+1124 TVRQDETSELRKLLE

-1144 IKESLEEPSAKI
+1144 IKESVEEPGAKI

-1169 EGLSLTSDMV
+1169 EGLSLSSDMV
-1179 FITQSAG
+1179 FVTQSAG
-1186 RLMRAL
+1186 RLLRAL

-1209 NLCKMVNKR
+1209 NLCKMVTRR

-1250 YDLSSQEIGELIRFA
+1250 YDLSSQEIGELIRFP
-1265 KMGRTLHKFIH
+1265 KMGRMLHKCIH

-1281 NLGAHVQPIT
+1281 ELAAHVQPIT

-1303 DFQWEDKVHGFVEP
+1303 DFQWDEKVHGYVEP

-1330 LHHEYFMLKKQY
+1330 LHHEYFILKMQY
-1342 IDEDHVLN
+1342 VDEDHNLS

-1394 PTELLD
+1394 PTQLLD

-1407 ALRNPSYEA
+1407 ALRNPAYEA

-1426 IQTQVFTVLYNTDDN
+1426 VQTQVFTVLYNTDDN

-1446 PTGSGKTIC
+1446 ATGSGKTIC
-1455 AEFAV
+1455 GEFAI

-1465 KGHESIMRA
+1465 KGPESVMRA
-1474 VYIAPMEALAQER
+1474 VYIAPIEALAKER
-1487 YRDWERKFGKGLGLR
+1487 YREWEKKFGKGLGLR

-1508 ETATDLKLLEKGQVI
+1508 ETATDLKLLEKGQII

-1548 FIIDELHLIGGQGGP
+1548 FIVDEIHLISGQDGP
-1563 ILEVIV
+1563 TLEVIV
-1569 SRMRYIASQGDNKI
+1569 SRMRYIASQSESKI
-1583 RIVALS
+1583 RLVALS

-1595 KDLGEWIGASSHGLF
+1595 KDLGEWIGATSHGLF
-1610 NFPPGVRPVPL
+1610 NFPPMVRPVPL
-1621 EIHIQG
+1621 DVRIQG
-1627 VDIANFE
+1627 VDIANFD
-1634 ARMQAMAKP
+1634 ARMQAMTKT

-1652 KSGKPALVFVPTR
+1652 KNGKPALVFVPTR

-1676 TYSNADSG
+1676 SYLGADSG
-1684 EKSTFLLRS
+1684 EKPLFLLRS
-1693 VEELEP
+1693 ADELEP
-1699 FLSKVKEPMLSA
+1699 FISKVKEPMLSV
-1711 TLRHGVGYLHEG
+1711 TLRHGVGFLHEG

-1750 CWGAPLSAHLVV
+1750 CWGTTLSAHLVV

-1779 PVTDLLQMMGHA
+1779 PVTELLQMIGHA
-1791 SRPLLDNSGKCV
+1791 SRPLVDDSGVCV
-1803 ILCHAPRKEYYKKFL
+1803 ILCHTPRKEYYKKFL
-1818 YEAFPVESHLH
+1818 DEALPVESHLQH
-1829 HFLHDN
+1829 YLHDN
-1835 LNAEVVVG
+1835 LNAEIVVG

-1887 LIENTLSDLEA
+1887 LVEKTLNDLEA
-1898 SKCVAIEDDMDLSP
+1898 GKCVAIEDDMDLSP

-1932 SSSLTSKTKMKGLLE
+1932 SSSLTPKTKMKGLLE
-1947 ILASASEYSQIPI
+1947 ILSQASEYTHLPI

-1981 PKCTDP
+1981 TKYTEP

-2007 LSSDQREVLLS
+2007 LASDQREVLLS
-2018 SSRLLQAMVD
+2018 ASRLLQAMVD

-2042 MEVSQMVTQGMWE
+2042 MEVSQMVTQGIWE

-2070 AKKCQENPGKSIE
+2070 AKRCIENPGRSIE
-2083 TVFDLVEMED
+2083 TIFDLVEMED
-2093 DERRELLQMSD
+2093 DERRDLLQMSD

-2118 NIDMTYEVLE
+2118 NIDMAYEVVK
-2128 SDDVRAGEDV
+2128 SDEVRVGEDV
-2138 SLQVT
+2138 SLQIT

-2148 EGRSEVGSV
+2148 EGRSEVGAV
-2157 DAPRYPKA
+2157 DAPRYPKT

-2171 LVVGD
+2171 VVVGD
-2176 IKTNQL
+2176 TKSNQL

-2189 LQRKSKVKLEFAA
+2189 LQRRLKVKLEFAA
-2202 PAEAGKR
+2202 PTEVGEK
-2209 SYTLY
+2209 SYKLY
-2214 FMCDSYLGCDQE
+2214 FMCDSYFGCDQE
-2226 YSFTIDA
+2226 YDFSIDV
-2233 KEASS
+2233 KEAD
-2238 AGDDSGRE
+2238 AV

>member
-1 MAHLSGGAEAHARF
+1 MSNLGGGAEAHARF

-33 PRDTHEPTGEPETLY
+33 PRDTHEPSGEPESLY
-48 GKIDPKSFGDRAYKG
+48 GKIDPKTFGDRAYKG
-63 RAPELDEKLKKS
+63 RPPELDEKLEKAR
-75 KKKKEREPL
+75 KKKERQRDPLVSEPPTRKKRRLLVQEESVL
-84 TSEPVTN
+84 TST
-91 RQSKRRRLQ
+91 
-100 AESILSSGEE
+100 EE
-110 GIYQP
+110 GVYQP

-127 LSVIQQQLGGQPLNI
+127 LSMIQQQLGGQPLNI
-142 VSGAADEILSVLKND
+142 VSGAADEILAVLKND
-157 IFKNPEKKKE
+157 NFKNPDKKKE
-167 IEKLLNPIPNQI
+167 IEKLLNPISNQV

-186 GRLITDFQD
+186 GRLITDYQGD
-195 GGDAAG
+195 GDAAAVT
-201 SGAAANTDDALDDD
+201 GAGDGDEALDDD

-226 DDEDESDCD
+226 
-235 LVQEDEEEE
+235 EE
-244 DDGLEPHGAGGMQ
+244 DDEESDLDVVPDDEEDDDDVLEASGSGAMQ
-257 MGSGIDDDDMQ
+257 MGGGIDDDEMR
-268 EANEGMALNVQD
+268 EADEGMALNVQD
-280 IDAYWLQRKIS
+280 MDAYWLQRKIS
-291 QAYDQQIDPQQC
+291 QAYEQQIDPQQS
-303 QKLAEDVLKILAE
+303 QKLAEEVLKILAE

-329 LQFDKFSLIKLLL
+329 LQFDKFSLIKYLL
-342 RNRLKIVWCT
+342 RNRLKVVWGT
-352 RLARAEDQEERKKI
+352 RLARADEQEKKEI
-366 EEEMMGLGLDLA
+366 EEEMLGLGPDHA
-378 AILEQLHAT
+378 AILGQLHAT
-387 RATAKERQKNLEKSI
+387 RATPKERQKILEKSI

-410 DESGGGDGDRDRD
+410 DETGVDGGGE
-423 RRGFVDRDA
+423 RRTAVVDRDVDN
-432 ESGWLKGQRQLLDLE
+432 GWLMGQRQLLDLDDL
-447 SIAFHQ
+447 AFHQ

-461 KCELPLGSYRNH
+461 KCELPVGSYRNH
-473 SKGYEEV
+473 KKGYEEV

-486 PKPLAPGE
+486 PKPLAAGE
-494 ELIKISVMP
+494 ELVKISSIP
-503 DWAQPAF
+503 EWAQPAF
-510 KGMTQLNR
+510 SGMTQLNR
-518 VQSKVYESAL
+518 VQSKVYETAL
-528 FTAENILLCA
+528 FSPENILLCA

-558 HRNPDGSFNNGNY
+558 NRNEDGSFNHNNY

-590 SNRLQHYDVKVK
+590 SKRLEHYGVQVK
-602 ELSGDQSLTRQ
+602 ELSGDQTLTRQ

-658 RGPVLESIV
+658 RGPVLESII
-667 ARTVRQIENTK
+667 ARTIRQIETTK

-694 DVALFLRV
+694 DVAVFLRV
-702 DLEKGLFHFD
+702 DLDKGLFHFD
-712 NSYRPCPLA
+712 NSYRPVPLA

-734 RFQLMNDVCYEKVLA
+734 RFQLMNDVCYEKVIS

-759 VHSRKETAK
+759 VHSRKETSK
-768 TARAIRDTALANDTL
+768 TARAIRDTALAKDTL
-783 GRFLKEDSASREI
+783 GKFLKEESVAREI
-796 LHSHTELVKSNDL
+796 LQSQTELVKSNDL

-823 MARVDRQLVED
+823 LVRTDRQLVEE
-834 LFGDG
+834 LFADG

-897 SYGEGIIL
+897 TYGEGIII

-922 PIESQFVSKLADQL
+922 PIESQFISKLADQL

-944 VQNAREAC
+944 VLNAKEAC
-952 NWIGYT
+952 KWLLYT

-963 MLRNPTLYGLAPD
+963 MVRNPTLYGLAAD
-976 VLTRDITLEERRA
+976 ALKTDYTLEERRA
-989 DLSLLEPNNPTILPS
+989 DL
-1004 LAAATT
+1004 
-1010 PLARSLCCKPV
+1010 V
-1021 TGVAMLLNMLT
+1021 
-1032 PPTDLVLRYHSSL
+1032 
-1045 TEISKSK
+1045 
-1052 MIHSAATILD
+1052 HSAATLLD

-1124 SVRQDEKMELAKLLD
+1124 TVRQDEKMELAKLLD

-1144 IKESLEEPSAKI
+1144 VKESLEEPSAKI

-1163 ISQLKL
+1163 ISRLKL
-1169 EGLSLTSDMV
+1169 EGLSLSSDMV
-1179 FITQSAG
+1179 YITQSAA

-1209 NLCKMVNKR
+1209 KWCKMISKK

-1229 NGIPNEILMKLEKK
+1229 HGIPNEILMKLEKK

-1250 YDLSSQEIGELIRFA
+1250 YDLSSQELGELIRFQ

-1281 NLGAHVQPIT
+1281 NLAAHVQPIT
-1291 RTVLRVELTITP
+1291 RSVLRVELTITP
-1303 DFQWEDKVHGFVEP
+1303 DFQWDDKVHGFVEP
-1317 FWVIVEDNDGEYI
+1317 FWVVVEDNDGEYI

-1342 IDEDHVLN
+1342 IDEDHTVN

-1373 GSQSVLP
+1373 GSQTVLP

-1407 ALRNPSYEA
+1407 ALRNPAYEA
-1416 LYQEFKHFNP
+1416 VYQDFKHFNP
-1426 IQTQVFTVLYNTDDN
+1426 VQTQVFTVLYNSDDN

-1455 AEFAV
+1455 AEFAI
-1460 LRNHQ
+1460 LRNLQ
-1465 KGHESIMRA
+1465 KGPDSTIRA
-1474 VYIAPMEALAQER
+1474 VYIAPLEALAKER
-1487 YRDWERKFGKGLGLR
+1487 FSDWKKKFGDYLGMR

-1508 ETATDLKLLEKGQVI
+1508 ETASDLKLLEKGQLI

-1548 FIIDELHLIGGQGGP
+1548 FIVDELHLIGGQGGP

-1569 SRMRYIASQGDNKI
+1569 SRMRYISSQIDNKI

-1595 KDLGEWIGASSHGLF
+1595 KDLGEWIGATSHGLF

-1652 KSGKPALVFVPTR
+1652 RKGKPAIVYVPTR

-1676 TYSNADSG
+1676 TYSSMDS
-1684 EKSTFLLRS
+1684 EDTPIFLLRS
-1693 VEELEP
+1693 AEELEP
-1699 FLSKVKEPMLSA
+1699 FAERINEPMLKE
-1711 TLRHGVGYLHEG
+1711 TLKYGVGYLHEG
-1723 LTSMDQEVVSQLFE
+1723 LSATDLDIVKTLFE
-1737 AGWIQVCVASSSM
+1737 TGWIQVCVMNGTM
-1750 CWGAPLSAHLVV
+1750 CWGVPLSAHLVV

-1791 SRPLLDNSGKCV
+1791 SRPLVDNSGKCV
-1803 ILCHAPRKEYYKKFL
+1803 ILCHAPRKDYYKKFL
-1818 YEAFPVESHLH
+1818 YEAFPVESHLQH
-1829 HFLHDN
+1829 YLHDN

-1843 VIENKQ
+1843 VIQNKQ

-1887 LIENTLSDLEA
+1887 LVENTISDLEA
-1898 SKCVAIEDDMDLSP
+1898 SKCVAVEDDFLLSP

-1932 SSSLTSKTKMKGLLE
+1932 SSSVTSKTKLKGLLE
-1947 ILASASEYSQIPI
+1947 ILASASEYEQLPI

-1967 IRRLINHQR
+1967 IRRLIKHLR

-1981 PKCTDP
+1981 PKYTDP
-1987 HVKANALLQ
+1987 HIKANALLQ
-1996 AHFSRHTVVGN
+1996 AHFSRQVLGGN
-2007 LSSDQREVLLS
+2007 LASDQQEVLLS
-2018 SSRLLQAMVD
+2018 STRLLQAMVD

-2065 FTKEL
+2065 FTKDL
-2070 AKKCQENPGKSIE
+2070 AKKCQENPGKSVE
-2083 TVFDLVEMED
+2083 TVFDLVELED

-2104 LQLLDIARFCNRFP
+2104 LQLMDIARFCNRFP
-2118 NIDMTYEVLE
+2118 NIDLTYEVLD
-2128 SDDVRAGEDV
+2128 SDNVSAGDDVSV
-2138 SLQVT
+2138 QVT

-2148 EGRSEVGSV
+2148 EGRTEVGPV
-2157 DAPRYPKA
+2157 FAPKYPKA

-2176 IKTNQL
+2176 TKSNQL
-2182 LAIKRVS
+2182 LAIKRVT
-2189 LQRKSKVKLEFAA
+2189 LQRKSRVKLDFAA
-2202 PAEAGKR
+2202 PAEAVTR
-2209 SYTLY
+2209 TYTLY

-2226 YSFTIDA
+2226 YSFTLDVKA
-2233 KEASS
+2233 PMGE
-2238 AGDDSGRE
+2238 DDSGRE